1 MSQQIADLTINLGAE
16 TADFSQQMG
25 RVERQLKETS
35 LKAGEAQDHIS
46 KIISELVEKQ
56 AANIKNFSSQQ
67 SQAMKDASS
76 NMITSINEIDG
87 RQEISQQQREAYY
100 LKMAQAEARAEAE
113 SRSYKDTFTEQIQK
127 VAEGK
132 NSLEALNSILDRL
145 SRTYDKAKISTQHF
159 SEVQTQVKSKIRG
172 IQDNQDIRAENFYKQ
187 IDAVTQ
193 LSGSSVALKNIQHSL
208 NQEVKKGTIT
218 QEDYKSLLSAVTSQ
232 SIKLRR
238 EEESLTQ
245 QKTRFI
251 QRLKEQAA
259 KQNLSR
265 EQMLRYEAAQLG
277 VSSSAE
283 IYIRRLSESS
293 KETKEFDKNS
303 KSLTS
308 RLQNVANSFNMGSL
322 LRGGIW
328 GGVTAGLIGVA
339 KLAYD
344 AEREFS
350 QFNKQLILTGNYA
363 NKSAS
368 QLNEMARTLAG
379 GGITRGDMASS
390 ISSVVGTGVF
400 SNNEISRV
408 SKAAAQMN
416 YITGQAVNTTIDQF
430 KRLQDEPLQMSLEL
444 EKSNHHLTAAQ
455 LEQIRTLELQGNKT
469 EAARLA
475 IDAYAQSINDGA
487 NDIVE
492 NLGYLESAWLGIKNA
507 AKEGWDAM
515 LDIGREKTLE
525 DQIREQESLLSNLNN
540 IWITPQY
547 RINEIQEKIASLK
560 EQSAGIALK
569 KSQAQAVKDAE
580 QFEVNKFRVREKLEN
595 RYGDREIGRNKE
607 LAQLEADKWALST
620 EEFKKYETEINRRW
634 KDNIPLQPPKIKS
647 YKVPAGDREE
657 EKASRDLL
665 SLQAQLEVLKEH
677 QSANDVISQQRKDL
691 QKEQAQFAILEEAKL
706 TRQLDNNERSL
717 LANKANI
724 LAQKEKL
731 ALVGDEV
738 ALQERLNKMQDQAEK
753 YIAQQSEKRKAIEE
767 SMGKS
772 AREQQRYLERAQLL
786 AGQKESPYLD
796 NMLAE
801 QQKTYEVEDQKRA
814 DWLAGAQTAWGNY
827 KDTALDV
834 NSQVQNATAMALN
847 GFSTQLTNVL
857 VDGEANFKDFTKSIL
872 KMLTDIF
879 IKMSLVKGI
888 EAMGFGVSAPVAN
901 ADGGVYNSASLSAY
915 SGQIV
920 HKPTM
925 FAFAKGAGLM
935 GEAGPEGIFPLRRGA
950 DGKLGVIAK
959 MSNQG
964 SGVTQIN
971 HITIQNDG
979 SNGQLGPQA
988 LKQVYE
994 IAKRGAQDYVVG
1006 QRRDGGTL

>member
-25 RVERQLKETS
+25 RVERQLQETAE
-35 LKAGEAQDHIS
+35 KAEASQRRMAQ
-46 KIISELVEKQ
+46 LVEQQ
-56 AANIKNFSSQQ
+56 AQSARSSAESTAQ
-67 SQAMKDASS
+67 SLQEL
-76 NMITSINEIDG
+76 NNQ
-87 RQEISQQQREAYY
+87 QEISQQQRADYY
-100 LKMAQAEARAEAE
+100 QRIAQEEARSAIE
-113 SRSYKDTFTEQIQK
+113 SRKQADAFLEQAQS
-127 VAEGK
+127 VGQTRNA
-132 NSLEALNSILDRL
+132 LEQLTDILDK
-145 SRTYDKAKISTQHF
+145 STKAYDKLKITSEQF
-159 SEVQTQVKSKIRG
+159 AEVQNVTKSRIKA
-172 IQDNQDIRAENFYKQ
+172 IQDQQDANTERYFKQ
-187 IDAVTQ
+187 IEAVKG
-193 LSGSSVALKNIQHSL
+193 LSGSESALKAIQAQL
-208 NQEVKKGTIT
+208 NQEVKKGTIH
-218 QEDYKSLLSAVTSQ
+218 QRDYQVLISAITSE
-232 SIKLRR
+232 SMKLRR

-251 QRLKEQAA
+251 QRLKEQVAT
-259 KQNLSR
+259 QNLSR
-265 EQMLRYEAAQLG
+265 EQMLRYQASQLG

-303 KSLTS
+303 KSLS
-308 RLQNVANSFNMGSL
+308 GRLQSIANSFNMGSL
-322 LRGGIW
+322 VRGGIW
-328 GGVTAGLIGVA
+328 GGITAGLTGVA

-379 GGITRGDMASS
+379 GGITRGEMASS

-416 YITGQAVNTTIDQF
+416 YITGQAIDTTIDQF

-455 LEQIRTLELQGNKT
+455 LEQIRTLELQGHKT
-469 EAARLA
+469 EAAKLA
-475 IDAYAQSINDGA
+475 IDAYAQAINDGA
-487 NDIVE
+487 NEIPDK
-492 NLGYLESAWLGIKNA
+492 LGLIESAWVRIKKATNEAKDATLSFGRERTIQDEIREHEEMLVNFQLNPFTVKLHHDRTGQTIEDVKANLNELRGQLYDLQKPEKEAQAIKNNEQNA
-507 AKEGWDAM
+507 VDKF
-515 LDIGREKTLE
+515 R
-525 DQIREQESLLSNLNN
+525 IREEWSSFLSYETKRENKTAQFNAVKYAFTEDEQKE
-540 IWITPQY
+540 IIE
-547 RINEIQEKIASLK
+547 RINFVL
-560 EQSAGIALK
+560 
-569 KSQAQAVKDAE
+569 
-580 QFEVNKFRVREKLEN
+580 R
-595 RYGDREIGRNKE
+595 DRQMPGTGKG
-607 LAQLEADKWALST
+607 KG
-620 EEFKKYETEINRRW
+620 YV
-634 KDNIPLQPPKIKS
+634 
-647 YKVPAGDREE
+647 VPAGDREE

-665 SLQAQLEVLKEH
+665 ALQAQLEILKKH
-677 QSANDVISQQRKDL
+677 QSANDVISQQRKDF
-691 QKEQAQFAILEEAKL
+691 QKEQAQFAILEGAQL
-706 TRQLDNNERSL
+706 TRRLTNAEKSL
-717 LANKANI
+717 LSNKENI

-738 ALQERLNKMQDQAEK
+738 TLQERLNKMQDQADK
-753 YIAQQSEKRKAIEE
+753 YIAQQLEKRKAIEE

-786 AGQKESPYLD
+786 AGQKENPQLN

-801 QQKTYEVEDQKRA
+801 QQKTWEVEDQKRA
-814 DWLAGAQTAWGNY
+814 NWLKGAETAWGNY

-834 NSQVQNATAMALN
+834 NSQVQNATSMALN
-847 GFSTQLTNVL
+847 GFSSQLTNVL
-857 VDGEANFKDFTKSIL
+857 FEGEANFKDFTKSIL
-872 KMLTDIF
+872 KMLTDIL

-888 EAMGFGVSAPVAN
+888 EAMGFGFGAPVAN

-915 SGQIV
+915 SGQVV

-959 MSNQG
+959 MPNQG
-964 SGVTQIN
+964 SGVTQHYHIN
-971 HITIQNDG
+971 IQNDG
-979 SNGQLGPQA
+979 SNGQIGPEA
-988 LKQVYE
+988 LKKVYE
-994 IAKRGAQDYVVG
+994 ISKRGAQDYIMS
-1006 QRRDGGTL
+1006 QRRDGGAM

>member
-16 TADFSQQMG
+16 TADFKEQMG
-25 RVERQLKETS
+25 RVERQLQETAE
-35 LKAGEAQDHIS
+35 KAEASQRRMAQ
-46 KIISELVEKQ
+46 LVEQQ
-56 AANIKNFSSQQ
+56 AQSARSSAESTAQ
-67 SQAMKDASS
+67 SLQEL
-76 NMITSINEIDG
+76 NNQ
-87 RQEISQQQREAYY
+87 QEITQQQRAEYY
-100 LKMAQAEARAEAE
+100 QRIAQEEARSAIE
-113 SRSYKDTFTEQIQK
+113 SRKQADAFLEQAQSVGQTRDALEQLTE
-127 VAEGK
+127 V
-132 NSLEALNSILDRL
+132 LNKS
-145 SRTYDKAKISTQHF
+145 TKAYDKLKITGKQF
-159 SEVQTQVKSKIRG
+159 AEIQNVTKSRIKA
-172 IQDNQDIRAENFYKQ
+172 IQDQQDANTEKYFKQ
-187 IDAVTQ
+187 IEAVKG
-193 LSGSSVALKNIQHSL
+193 LSGGTSALRTIQAQL
-208 NQEVKKGTIT
+208 NQEVKKGTIH
-218 QEDYKSLLSAVTSQ
+218 QQDYRTLISAITSE
-232 SIKLRR
+232 SMKLRR

-251 QRLKEQAA
+251 QRLKEQVAT
-259 KQNLSR
+259 QNLSR
-265 EQMLRYEAAQLG
+265 EQMLRYQASQLG

-303 KSLTS
+303 KSLAG
-308 RLQNVANSFNMGSL
+308 RLQGIVNSFNMGSL
-322 LRGGIW
+322 VRGGIW
-328 GGVTAGLIGVA
+328 GEITAGLTGVA

-379 GGITRGDMASS
+379 GGITRGEMALS

-416 YITGQAVNTTIDQF
+416 YITGQAIDTTIDQF

-444 EKSNHHLTAAQ
+444 EKANHHLTASQ

-469 EAARLA
+469 EAAKLA

-487 NDIVE
+487 NDISDS
-492 NLGYLESAWLGIKNA
+492 LGFLESAWINIQRE
-507 AKEGWDAM
+507 AKKAWDAM
-515 LDIGREKTLE
+515 LDIGRDKGVTEKLT
-525 DQIREQESLLSNLNN
+525 
-540 IWITPQY
+540 TY
-547 RINEIQEKIASLK
+547 K
-560 EQSAGIALK
+560 EQLYQLQLHGMENSYEGRELQKVIKELENKKYEQDLK
-569 KSQAQAVKDAE
+569 NAQAQAVKDSE
-580 QFEVNKFRVREKLEN
+580 QFKVNQIRNQEK
-595 RYGDREIGRNKE
+595 
-607 LAQLEADKWALST
+607 W
-620 EEFKKYETEINRRW
+620 
-634 KDNIPLQPPKIKS
+634 KS
-647 YKVPAGDREE
+647 YFSWETQRLQKLAELEQDKHSLTQKQYEEAKAMINFRLRDRQMPGTGKGKGYVALTGNREE

-665 SLQAQLEVLKEH
+665 ALQAQLEMLKKH
-677 QSANDVISQQRKDL
+677 QNANDVISQQRKDF
-691 QKEQAQFAILEEAKL
+691 QKEQAQFAILEQAQL
-706 TRQLDNNERSL
+706 TRRLTNAEKSL
-717 LANKANI
+717 LSNKENI

-738 ALQERLNKMQDQAEK
+738 ALQERLNKMQDQTDK

-786 AGQKESPYLD
+786 AGQQENPQLN

-801 QQKTYEVEDQKRA
+801 QQKTWEVEDQKRA
-814 DWLAGAQTAWGNY
+814 NWLKGAETAWGNY

-834 NSQVQNATAMALN
+834 NTQVQNATSMVLN
-847 GFSTQLTNVL
+847 GFSSQLTNVL

-872 KMLTDIF
+872 KMLTDIL

-888 EAMGFGVSAPVAN
+888 EAMGFGFGAPVAN
-901 ADGGVYNSASLSAY
+901 ANGGVYNSASLSAY

-959 MSNQG
+959 MPNQG
-964 SGVTQIN
+964 GGVTQHY

-979 SNGQLGPQA
+979 SNGQIGPEA
-988 LKQVYE
+988 LKKVYE
-994 IAKRGAQDYVVG
+994 ISKRGAQDYIMS
-1006 QRRDGGTL
+1006 QRRDGGAM

>member
-16 TADFSQQMG
+16 TADFKEQMG
-25 RVERQLKETS
+25 RVERQLQETAE
-35 LKAGEAQDHIS
+35 KAEASQRRMAQ
-46 KIISELVEKQ
+46 LVEQQ
-56 AANIKNFSSQQ
+56 AQSARSSAKSTAQ
-67 SQAMKDASS
+67 SLQEL
-76 NMITSINEIDG
+76 NNQ
-87 RQEISQQQREAYY
+87 QEITQQQRAEYY
-100 LKMAQAEARAEAE
+100 QRIAQEEARSAIE
-113 SRSYKDTFTEQIQK
+113 SRKQADAFLEQAQSVGQTRDALEQLTE
-127 VAEGK
+127 V
-132 NSLEALNSILDRL
+132 LNKS
-145 SRTYDKAKISTQHF
+145 TKAYDKLKITGEQF
-159 SEVQTQVKSKIRG
+159 AEIQNVTKSRIKA
-172 IQDNQDIRAENFYKQ
+172 IQDQQDANTEKYFKQ
-187 IDAVTQ
+187 IEAVKG
-193 LSGSSVALKNIQHSL
+193 LSGGTSALRALQAQL
-208 NQEVKKGTIT
+208 NQEVKKGTIH
-218 QEDYKSLLSAVTSQ
+218 QQDYRTLISAITSE
-232 SIKLRR
+232 SMKLRR

-251 QRLKEQAA
+251 QRLKEQVAT
-259 KQNLSR
+259 QNLSR
-265 EQMLRYEAAQLG
+265 EQMLRYQASQLG

-303 KSLTS
+303 KSLAG
-308 RLQNVANSFNMGSL
+308 RLQGIANSFNMGSL
-322 LRGGIW
+322 VRGGIW
-328 GGVTAGLIGVA
+328 GGITAGLTGVA

-379 GGITRGDMASS
+379 GGITRGEMALS

-416 YITGQAVNTTIDQF
+416 YITGQAIDTTIDQF

-444 EKSNHHLTAAQ
+444 EKANHHLTASQ

-469 EAARLA
+469 EAAKLA

-487 NDIVE
+487 NDISDS
-492 NLGYLESAWLGIKNA
+492 LGFLESAWINIQRE
-507 AKEGWDAM
+507 AKKAWDAM
-515 LDIGREKTLE
+515 LDIGRDKGVTEKLT
-525 DQIREQESLLSNLNN
+525 
-540 IWITPQY
+540 TY
-547 RINEIQEKIASLK
+547 K
-560 EQSAGIALK
+560 EQLYQLQLHGMENSYEGRELQKVIKELENKKYEQDLK
-569 KSQAQAVKDAE
+569 NAQAQAVKDSE
-580 QFEVNKFRVREKLEN
+580 QFKVNQIRNQEK
-595 RYGDREIGRNKE
+595 
-607 LAQLEADKWALST
+607 W
-620 EEFKKYETEINRRW
+620 
-634 KDNIPLQPPKIKS
+634 KS
-647 YKVPAGDREE
+647 YFSWETQRLQKLAELEQDKHSLTQKQYEEAKAMINFRLRDRQMPGTGKGKGYVVPTGNREE

-665 SLQAQLEVLKEH
+665 ALQAQLEMLKKH
-677 QSANDVISQQRKDL
+677 QSANDVISQQRKDF
-691 QKEQAQFAILEEAKL
+691 QKEQAQFAILEQAQL
-706 TRQLDNNERSL
+706 TRRLTNAEKSL
-717 LANKANI
+717 LSNKENI

-738 ALQERLNKMQDQAEK
+738 ALQERLNKMQDQADK
-753 YIAQQSEKRKAIEE
+753 YIVQQSEKRKAIEE

-786 AGQKESPYLD
+786 AGQKENPQLN

-834 NSQVQNATAMALN
+834 NTQIQNATSMALN
-847 GFSTQLTNVL
+847 GFSSQLTNVL

-888 EAMGFGVSAPVAN
+888 EAMGFGFGAPVAN
-901 ADGGVYNSASLSAY
+901 ANGGVYNSASLSAY

-959 MSNQG
+959 MPNQG
-964 SGVTQIN
+964 GGVTQHYHIN
-971 HITIQNDG
+971 IKNDG
-979 SNGQLGPQA
+979 SNGQIGPEA
-988 LKQVYE
+988 LKKVYE
-994 IAKRGAQDYVVG
+994 ISKRGAQDYIMS
-1006 QRRDGGTL
+1006 QRRDGGAM

>member
-16 TADFSQQMG
+16 TADFKEQMG
-25 RVERQLKETS
+25 RVERQLQETVERAEVSQRQLTQLTEQQAKSARRSAESTAES
-35 LKAGEAQDHIS
+35 LQNLNRQQENVYEQHSERLADLAQ
-46 KIISELVEKQ
+46 K
-56 AANIKNFSSQQ
+56 
-67 SQAMKDASS
+67 
-76 NMITSINEIDG
+76 
-87 RQEISQQQREAYY
+87 
-100 LKMAQAEARAEAE
+100 EARAQQFSVILTNQLLEQANSALTTSNRLEKLIKINSELTKAYHNNKIAIEDYADAHQQLNDRIKAIQNFQEASAKRLKQEINE
-113 SRSYKDTFTEQIQK
+113 SK
-127 VAEGK
+127 K
-132 NSLEALNSILDRL
+132 NAEALEGSH
-145 SRTYDKAKISTQHF
+145 DKLRRELNQGNIS
-159 SEVQTQVKSKIRG
+159 KK
-172 IQDNQDIRAENFYKQ
+172 
-187 IDAVTQ
+187 TQ
-193 LSGSSVALKNIQHSL
+193 LELISLITKYSS
-208 NQEVKKGTIT
+208 
-218 QEDYKSLLSAVTSQ
+218 
-232 SIKLRR
+232 KLRR
-238 EEESLTQ
+238 EEEELAREEKILTN

-251 QRLKEQAA
+251 QKLKEQIAT
-259 KQNLSR
+259 QNLSR
-265 EQMLRYEAAQLG
+265 EQMLRYQASQLG

-303 KSLTS
+303 KSLAG
-308 RLQNVANSFNMGSL
+308 RLQGIANSFNMGSL
-322 LRGGIW
+322 VRGGIW
-328 GGVTAGLIGVA
+328 GGITAGLTGVA

-379 GGITRGDMASS
+379 GGITRGEMALS

-416 YITGQAVNTTIDQF
+416 YITGQAIDTTIDQF

-444 EKSNHHLTAAQ
+444 EKANHHLTASQ

-469 EAARLA
+469 EAAKLA

-487 NDIVE
+487 NDISDS
-492 NLGYLESAWLGIKNA
+492 LGFLESAWINIQRE
-507 AKEGWDAM
+507 AKKAWDAM
-515 LDIGREKTLE
+515 LDIGRDKGVTEKLT
-525 DQIREQESLLSNLNN
+525 
-540 IWITPQY
+540 TY
-547 RINEIQEKIASLK
+547 K
-560 EQSAGIALK
+560 EQLYQLQLHGMENSYEGRELQKVIKELENKKYEQDLK
-569 KSQAQAVKDAE
+569 NAQAQAVKDSE
-580 QFEVNKFRVREKLEN
+580 QFKVNQIRNQEK
-595 RYGDREIGRNKE
+595 
-607 LAQLEADKWALST
+607 W
-620 EEFKKYETEINRRW
+620 
-634 KDNIPLQPPKIKS
+634 KS
-647 YKVPAGDREE
+647 YFSWETQRLQKLAELEQDKHSLTQKQYEEAKAMINFRLRDRQMPGTGKGKGYVVPTGNREE

-665 SLQAQLEVLKEH
+665 ALQAQLEMLKKH
-677 QSANDVISQQRKDL
+677 QSANDVISQQRKDF
-691 QKEQAQFAILEEAKL
+691 QKEQAQFAILEQAQL
-706 TRQLDNNERSL
+706 TRRLTNAEKSL
-717 LANKANI
+717 LSNKENI

-738 ALQERLNKMQDQAEK
+738 ALQERLNKMQDQADK
-753 YIAQQSEKRKAIEE
+753 YIVQQSEKRKAIEE

-786 AGQKESPYLD
+786 AGQKENPQLN

-834 NSQVQNATAMALN
+834 NTQIQNATSMALN
-847 GFSTQLTNVL
+847 GFSSQLTNVL
-857 VDGEANFKDFTKSIL
+857 FEGEANFKDFTKSIL
-872 KMLTDIF
+872 KMLTDIL

-888 EAMGFGVSAPVAN
+888 EAMGFGFGAPIAN
-901 ADGGVYNSASLSAY
+901 ANGGVYNSASLNAY

-959 MSNQG
+959 MPNQG
-964 SGVTQIN
+964 GGVTQHY

-979 SNGQLGPQA
+979 SNGQIGPEA
-988 LKQVYE
+988 LKKVYE
-994 IAKRGAQDYVVG
+994 ISKRGAQDYIMS
-1006 QRRDGGTL
+1006 QRRDGGAM

>member
-25 RVERQLKETS
+25 RVERQLQETAE
-35 LKAGEAQDHIS
+35 KAEASQRRMAQ
-46 KIISELVEKQ
+46 LVEQQ
-56 AANIKNFSSQQ
+56 AQ
-67 SQAMKDASS
+67 SARASTES
-76 NMITSINEIDG
+76 TAQSLQGLNNQ
-87 RQEISQQQREAYY
+87 QEISQQQRADYY
-100 LKMAQAEARAEAE
+100 QRIAQEEARSAVE
-113 SRSYKDTFTEQIQK
+113 SRKQADAFLEQAQS
-127 VAEGK
+127 VGQTRNA
-132 NSLEALNSILDRL
+132 LEQLTDVLNKS
-145 SRTYDKAKISTQHF
+145 TNAYDKLKITGEQF
-159 SEVQTQVKSKIRG
+159 AEIQNVTKSRIRA
-172 IQDNQDIRAENFYKQ
+172 IQDQQDANTERYYKQ
-187 IDAVTQ
+187 IEAVKG
-193 LSGSSVALKNIQHSL
+193 LSGSESALRAIQAQL
-208 NQEVKKGTIT
+208 NQEVKKGTIH
-218 QEDYKSLLSAVTSQ
+218 QRDYQVLISTITSE
-232 SIKLRR
+232 SMKLRR

-251 QRLKEQAA
+251 QRLKEQVAT
-259 KQNLSR
+259 QNLSR
-265 EQMLRYEAAQLG
+265 EQMLRYQASQLG

-283 IYIRRLSESS
+283 IYIRRLSESN

-303 KSLTS
+303 KSLS
-308 RLQNVANSFNMGSL
+308 GRLQGIANSFNMGSL
-322 LRGGIW
+322 VRGGIW
-328 GGVTAGLIGVA
+328 GGITAGLTGVA

-379 GGITRGDMASS
+379 SGITRSEMASS

-416 YITGQAVNTTIDQF
+416 YITGQAIDTTIDQF

-444 EKSNHHLTAAQ
+444 EKANHHLTASQ

-469 EAARLA
+469 EAAKLA

-492 NLGYLESAWLGIKNA
+492 NLGYLESAWVGIRNA

-515 LDIGREKTLE
+515 LDIGREKTLA
-525 DQIREQESLLSNLNN
+525 DQIREQESLLRNLNN
-540 IWITPQY
+540 IGITPQY
-547 RINEIQEKIASLK
+547 RINEIQGNIASLNK
-560 EQSAGIALK
+560 QKADIDLK
-569 KSQAQAVKDAE
+569 KSQDQAVKNNE
-580 QFEVNKFRVREKLEN
+580 QLEVNQIRLQEKWRSFYSWETQRLQKLAELEKEKHALTQKQYEEAKAMINFRLR
-595 RYGDREIGRNKE
+595 DRQMPGTGKG
-607 LAQLEADKWALST
+607 KG
-620 EEFKKYETEINRRW
+620 YV
-634 KDNIPLQPPKIKS
+634 
-647 YKVPAGDREE
+647 VPAGVREE

-665 SLQAQLEVLKEH
+665 ALQAQLKILEDHK
-677 QSANDVISQQRKDL
+677 SANDVISQQRKDF
-691 QKEQAQFAILEEAKL
+691 QKEQAQFAILEEAQL
-706 TRQLDNNERSL
+706 TRRLDNAEKSL
-717 LANKANI
+717 LANKESI
-724 LAQKEKL
+724 LIQKEAL
-731 ALVGDEV
+731 AIEGDKV
-738 ALQERLNKMQDQAEK
+738 ALQERLNKMQDQADK

-786 AGQKESPYLD
+786 AGQKENPQLN

-814 DWLAGAQTAWGNY
+814 DWLAGAKTAWGNY

-834 NSQVQNATAMALN
+834 NSQVQNATSMALN
-847 GFSTQLTNVL
+847 GFSSQLTNVL
-857 VDGEANFKDFTKSIL
+857 FEGEANFKDFTKSIL
-872 KMLTDIF
+872 KMLTDIL

-888 EAMGFGVSAPVAN
+888 EAMGFGFGAPVAPVAN

-959 MSNQG
+959 MPNQG
-964 SGVTQIN
+964 SGVTQHYHIN
-971 HITIQNDG
+971 IQNDG
-979 SNGQLGPQA
+979 SNGQIGPEA
-988 LKQVYE
+988 LKKIYE
-994 IAKRGAQDYVVG
+994 ISKRGAQDYIMS
-1006 QRRDGGTL
+1006 QRRDGGAM

>member
-25 RVERQLKETS
+25 RVERQLQETAE
-35 LKAGEAQDHIS
+35 KAEASQRRMAQ
-46 KIISELVEKQ
+46 LVEQQ
-56 AANIKNFSSQQ
+56 AQSARSSAESTAQ
-67 SQAMKDASS
+67 SLQEL
-76 NMITSINEIDG
+76 NNQ
-87 RQEISQQQREAYY
+87 QEISQQQRADYY
-100 LKMAQAEARAEAE
+100 QRIAQEEARAAIE
-113 SRSYKDTFTEQIQK
+113 SRKQADAFLEQAQSVGQTRNALEQLTE
-127 VAEGK
+127 V
-132 NSLEALNSILDRL
+132 LNKS
-145 SRTYDKAKISTQHF
+145 TKAYDKLKITGEQF
-159 SEVQTQVKSKIRG
+159 AEIQNVTKSRIRA
-172 IQDNQDIRAENFYKQ
+172 IQDQQDANTERYYKQ
-187 IDAVTQ
+187 IEAVKG
-193 LSGSSVALKNIQHSL
+193 LSGSESALRAIQAQL
-208 NQEVKKGTIT
+208 NQEVKKGTIH
-218 QEDYKSLLSAVTSQ
+218 QRDYQVLISAITSE
-232 SIKLRR
+232 SMKLRR

-251 QRLKEQAA
+251 QRLKEQVAT
-259 KQNLSR
+259 QNLSR
-265 EQMLRYEAAQLG
+265 EQMLRYQASQLG

-283 IYIRRLSESS
+283 IYIRRLSESN

-303 KSLTS
+303 KSLS
-308 RLQNVANSFNMGSL
+308 GRLQGIANSFNMGSL
-322 LRGGIW
+322 VRGGIW
-328 GGVTAGLIGVA
+328 GGITAGLTGVA

-379 GGITRGDMASS
+379 GGITRGEMASS

-416 YITGQAVNTTIDQF
+416 YITGQAIDTTIDQF

-444 EKSNHHLTAAQ
+444 EKANHHLTASQ

-487 NDIVE
+487 NDISSS
-492 NLGYLESAWLGIKNA
+492 LGILESAWVRIQNE
-507 AKEGWDAM
+507 AKKGWDAM
-515 LDIGREKTLE
+515 LNIGRERTLKDE
-525 DQIREQESLLSNLNN
+525 IREHEEMLVSFQLNPFTEKLHYDRTGQTIDDVKANLSKLRDQLYDLEKPEKESQAIKNNEQLEVNQIRL
-540 IWITPQY
+540 
-547 RINEIQEKIASLK
+547 QEKWRSFYSWETQRLQKLAELEK
-560 EQSAGIALK
+560 EKHALT
-569 KSQAQAVKDAE
+569 QE
-580 QFEVNKFRVREKLEN
+580 QYEEAKAMINFRLR
-595 RYGDREIGRNKE
+595 DRQMPGTGKG
-607 LAQLEADKWALST
+607 KG
-620 EEFKKYETEINRRW
+620 YV
-634 KDNIPLQPPKIKS
+634 
-647 YKVPAGDREE
+647 VPAGDREE

-665 SLQAQLEVLKEH
+665 SLQAQLEILKKH

-691 QKEQAQFAILEEAKL
+691 QKEQAQFAILEQAQL
-706 TRQLDNNERSL
+706 TRRLTNAEESL
-717 LANKANI
+717 LSNKENI

-738 ALQERLNKMQDQAEK
+738 ALQERLNKMQDQADK

-786 AGQKESPYLD
+786 AGQKENPQLN

-801 QQKTYEVEDQKRA
+801 QQKTYEAEDQKRA

-834 NSQVQNATAMALN
+834 NSQVQNATSMALN
-847 GFSTQLTNVL
+847 GFSSQLTNVL
-857 VDGEANFKDFTKSIL
+857 FEGEANFKDFTKSIL
-872 KMLTDIF
+872 KMLTDIL

-888 EAMGFGVSAPVAN
+888 EAMGFGFGAPVAN
-901 ADGGVYNSASLSAY
+901 ADGGVYNSTSLSAY

-959 MSNQG
+959 MPNQG
-964 SGVTQIN
+964 GGVTQN
-971 HITIQNDG
+971 YHITIQNDG
-979 SNGQLGPQA
+979 SNGQIGPEA
-988 LKQVYE
+988 LKKVYE
-994 IAKRGAQDYVVG
+994 ISKRGAQDYIMS
-1006 QRRDGGTL
+1006 QRRDGGAM

>member
-16 TADFSQQMG
+16 TADFKEQMG
-25 RVERQLKETS
+25 RVERQLQETAE
-35 LKAGEAQDHIS
+35 KAEASQRRMAQ
-46 KIISELVEKQ
+46 LVEQQ
-56 AANIKNFSSQQ
+56 AQTARSSAESTAQ
-67 SQAMKDASS
+67 SLQEL
-76 NMITSINEIDG
+76 NNQ
-87 RQEISQQQREAYY
+87 QEISQQQRADYY
-100 LKMAQAEARAEAE
+100 QRIAQEEARAAIE
-113 SRSYKDTFTEQIQK
+113 SRKQADAFLEQAQSVGHTRDALEQLTEVLNKSTKAYNKLKITGEQFAEIQNVTK
-127 VAEGK
+127 
-132 NSLEALNSILDRL
+132 
-145 SRTYDKAKISTQHF
+145 SRIKA
-159 SEVQTQVKSKIRG
+159 
-172 IQDNQDIRAENFYKQ
+172 IQDQQDANTEKYFKQ
-187 IDAVTQ
+187 IEAVKG
-193 LSGSSVALKNIQHSL
+193 LSGGTSALRTIQAQL
-208 NQEVKKGTIT
+208 NQEVKKGTIH
-218 QEDYKSLLSAVTSQ
+218 QQDYRTLISAITSE
-232 SIKLRR
+232 SMKLRR

-251 QRLKEQAA
+251 QRLKEQVAT
-259 KQNLSR
+259 KNLSR
-265 EQMLRYEAAQLG
+265 EQMLRYQASQLG

-303 KSLTS
+303 KSLAG
-308 RLQNVANSFNMGSL
+308 RLRGIANSFNMGSL
-322 LRGGIW
+322 VRGGIW
-328 GGVTAGLIGVA
+328 GGITAGLTGVA

-379 GGITRGDMASS
+379 GGITRGEMALS

-416 YITGQAVNTTIDQF
+416 YITGQAIDITIDQF

-444 EKSNHHLTAAQ
+444 EKANHHLTASQ

-469 EAARLA
+469 EAAKLA

-487 NDIVE
+487 NDISDS
-492 NLGYLESAWLGIKNA
+492 LGFLESAWINIQRE
-507 AKEGWDAM
+507 AKKAWDAM
-515 LDIGREKTLE
+515 LDIGRDKGVTEKLT
-525 DQIREQESLLSNLNN
+525 
-540 IWITPQY
+540 TY
-547 RINEIQEKIASLK
+547 K
-560 EQSAGIALK
+560 EQLYQLQLHGMENSYEGRELQKVIKELENKKYEQDLK
-569 KSQAQAVKDAE
+569 NAQAQAVKDSE
-580 QFEVNKFRVREKLEN
+580 QFKVNQIRNQEK
-595 RYGDREIGRNKE
+595 
-607 LAQLEADKWALST
+607 W
-620 EEFKKYETEINRRW
+620 
-634 KDNIPLQPPKIKS
+634 KS
-647 YKVPAGDREE
+647 YFSWETQRLQKLAELEQDKHSLTQKQYEEAKAMINFRLRDRQMPGTGKGKGYVVPTGNREE

-665 SLQAQLEVLKEH
+665 ALQAQLEMLKKH
-677 QSANDVISQQRKDL
+677 QSANDVISQQRKNF
-691 QKEQAQFAILEEAKL
+691 QKEQAQFAILEQAQL
-706 TRQLDNNERSL
+706 TRRLTNAEKSL
-717 LANKANI
+717 LSNKEHI

-738 ALQERLNKMQDQAEK
+738 ALQERLNKMQDQADK

-767 SMGKS
+767 SKGKS

-786 AGQKESPYLD
+786 ARQKENPQLN

-801 QQKTYEVEDQKRA
+801 QQKTWEVEDQKRA

-834 NSQVQNATAMALN
+834 NTQIQNATSMALN
-847 GFSTQLTNVL
+847 GFSSQLTNVL
-857 VDGEANFKDFTKSIL
+857 FEGEANFKDFTKSIL
-872 KMLTDIF
+872 KMLTDIL

-888 EAMGFGVSAPVAN
+888 EAMGFGFGAPVAN
-901 ADGGVYNSASLSAY
+901 ANGGVYNSASLSAY

-959 MSNQG
+959 MPNQG
-964 SGVTQIN
+964 GGVTQHY

-979 SNGQLGPQA
+979 SNGQIGPEA
-988 LKQVYE
+988 LKKVYE
-994 IAKRGAQDYVVG
+994 ISKRGAQDYIMS
-1006 QRRDGGTL
+1006 QRRDGGAM

>member
-16 TADFSQQMG
+16 TADFKEQMG
-25 RVERQLKETS
+25 RVERQLQETVERAEVSQRQLTQLTEQQAKSARRSAESTAES
-35 LKAGEAQDHIS
+35 LQNLNRQQENVYEQHSERLADLAQ
-46 KIISELVEKQ
+46 K
-56 AANIKNFSSQQ
+56 
-67 SQAMKDASS
+67 
-76 NMITSINEIDG
+76 
-87 RQEISQQQREAYY
+87 
-100 LKMAQAEARAEAE
+100 EARAQQFSVILTNQLLEQANSALTTSNRLEKLIKINSELTKAYHNNKIAIEDYADAHQQLNDRIKAIQNFQEASAKRLKQEINE
-113 SRSYKDTFTEQIQK
+113 SK
-127 VAEGK
+127 K
-132 NSLEALNSILDRL
+132 NAEALEGSH
-145 SRTYDKAKISTQHF
+145 DKLRRELNQGNIS
-159 SEVQTQVKSKIRG
+159 KK
-172 IQDNQDIRAENFYKQ
+172 
-187 IDAVTQ
+187 TQ
-193 LSGSSVALKNIQHSL
+193 LELISLITKYSS
-208 NQEVKKGTIT
+208 
-218 QEDYKSLLSAVTSQ
+218 
-232 SIKLRR
+232 KLRR
-238 EEESLTQ
+238 EEEELAREEKILTN

-251 QRLKEQAA
+251 QKLKEQIAT
-259 KQNLSR
+259 QNLSR
-265 EQMLRYEAAQLG
+265 EQMLRYQASQLG

-303 KSLTS
+303 KSLAG
-308 RLQNVANSFNMGSL
+308 RLQGIANSFNMGSL
-322 LRGGIW
+322 VRGGIW
-328 GGVTAGLIGVA
+328 GGITAGLTGVA

-379 GGITRGDMASS
+379 GGITRGEMALS

-416 YITGQAVNTTIDQF
+416 YITGQAIDTTIDQF

-444 EKSNHHLTAAQ
+444 EKANHHLTASQ

-469 EAARLA
+469 EAAKLA
-475 IDAYAQSINDGA
+475 IDAYAQAINDGA
-487 NDIVE
+487 NDISDS
-492 NLGYLESAWLGIKNA
+492 LGFLESAWINIQRE
-507 AKEGWDAM
+507 AKKAWDAM
-515 LDIGREKTLE
+515 LDIGRDKGVTEKLT
-525 DQIREQESLLSNLNN
+525 
-540 IWITPQY
+540 TY
-547 RINEIQEKIASLK
+547 K
-560 EQSAGIALK
+560 EQLYQLQLHGMENSYEGRELQKVIKELENKKYEQDLK
-569 KSQAQAVKDAE
+569 NAQAQAVKDSE
-580 QFEVNKFRVREKLEN
+580 QFKVNQIRNQEK
-595 RYGDREIGRNKE
+595 
-607 LAQLEADKWALST
+607 W
-620 EEFKKYETEINRRW
+620 
-634 KDNIPLQPPKIKS
+634 KS
-647 YKVPAGDREE
+647 YFSWETQRLQKLAELEQDKHSLTQKQYEEAKAMINFRLRDRQMPGTGKGKGYVVPTGNREE

-665 SLQAQLEVLKEH
+665 ALQAQLEMLKKH
-677 QSANDVISQQRKDL
+677 QSANDVISQQRKDF
-691 QKEQAQFAILEEAKL
+691 QKEQAQFAILEQAQL
-706 TRQLDNNERSL
+706 TRRLTNAEKSL
-717 LANKANI
+717 LSNKENI

-738 ALQERLNKMQDQAEK
+738 ALQERLNKMQDQADK
-753 YIAQQSEKRKAIEE
+753 FIVQQSEKRKAIEE

-786 AGQKESPYLD
+786 AGQKENPQLN

-834 NSQVQNATAMALN
+834 NTQIQNATSMALN
-847 GFSTQLTNVL
+847 GFSSQLTNVL
-857 VDGEANFKDFTKSIL
+857 FEGEANFKDFTKSIL
-872 KMLTDIF
+872 KMLTDIL

-888 EAMGFGVSAPVAN
+888 EAMGFGFGAPVAN
-901 ADGGVYNSASLSAY
+901 ANGGVYNSASLSAY

-959 MSNQG
+959 IPNQG
-964 SGVTQIN
+964 GGVTQHY

-979 SNGQLGPQA
+979 NNGQIGPEA
-988 LKQVYE
+988 LKKVYE
-994 IAKRGAQDYVVG
+994 ISKRGAQDYIMS
-1006 QRRDGGTL
+1006 QRRDGGAM

>member
-16 TADFSQQMG
+16 TADFKEQMG
-25 RVERQLKETS
+25 RVERQLQETAE
-35 LKAGEAQDHIS
+35 KAEASQRRMAQ
-46 KIISELVEKQ
+46 LVEQQ
-56 AANIKNFSSQQ
+56 AQSARSSAESTAQ
-67 SQAMKDASS
+67 SLQEL
-76 NMITSINEIDG
+76 NNQ
-87 RQEISQQQREAYY
+87 QEITQQQRAEYY
-100 LKMAQAEARAEAE
+100 QRIAQEEARSAIE
-113 SRSYKDTFTEQIQK
+113 SRKQADAFLEQAQSVGQTRDALEQLTE
-127 VAEGK
+127 V
-132 NSLEALNSILDRL
+132 LNKS
-145 SRTYDKAKISTQHF
+145 TKAYDKLKITGEQF
-159 SEVQTQVKSKIRG
+159 AEIQNVTKSRIKA
-172 IQDNQDIRAENFYKQ
+172 IQDQQDANTEKYFKQ
-187 IDAVTQ
+187 IEAVKG
-193 LSGSSVALKNIQHSL
+193 LSGGTSALRALQAQL
-208 NQEVKKGTIT
+208 NQEVKKGTIH
-218 QEDYKSLLSAVTSQ
+218 QQDYRTLISAITSE
-232 SIKLRR
+232 SMKLRR

-251 QRLKEQAA
+251 QRLKEQVAT
-259 KQNLSR
+259 QNLSR
-265 EQMLRYEAAQLG
+265 EQMLRYQASQLG

-303 KSLTS
+303 KSLAG
-308 RLQNVANSFNMGSL
+308 RLRGIANSFNMGSL
-322 LRGGIW
+322 VRGGIW
-328 GGVTAGLIGVA
+328 GGITAGLTGVA

-379 GGITRGDMASS
+379 GGITRGEMALS

-416 YITGQAVNTTIDQF
+416 YITGQAIDTTIDQF

-444 EKSNHHLTAAQ
+444 EKANHHLTASQ

-469 EAARLA
+469 EAAKLA

-487 NDIVE
+487 NDISDS
-492 NLGYLESAWLGIKNA
+492 LGFLESAWINIQRE
-507 AKEGWDAM
+507 AKKAWDVM
-515 LDIGREKTLE
+515 LDIGRDKGVTEKLTTYKEQLYQLQLHGME
-525 DQIREQESLLSNLNN
+525 NSYEGRELQKV
-540 IWITPQY
+540 
-547 RINEIQEKIASLK
+547 INELENKKYEQDLK
-560 EQSAGIALK
+560 NA
-569 KSQAQAVKDAE
+569 QAQAVKDSE
-580 QFEVNKFRVREKLEN
+580 QFKVNQIRNQEK
-595 RYGDREIGRNKE
+595 
-607 LAQLEADKWALST
+607 W
-620 EEFKKYETEINRRW
+620 
-634 KDNIPLQPPKIKS
+634 KS
-647 YKVPAGDREE
+647 YFSWETQRLQKLAELEQDKHSLTQKQYEEAKAMINFRLRDRQMPGTGKGKGYVVPTGNQEE

-665 SLQAQLEVLKEH
+665 ALQAQLEMLKKH
-677 QSANDVISQQRKDL
+677 QSANDVISQQRKNF
-691 QKEQAQFAILEEAKL
+691 QKEQAQFAILEEAQL
-706 TRQLDNNERSL
+706 TRRLTNAEKSL
-717 LANKANI
+717 LSNKEHI

-738 ALQERLNKMQDQAEK
+738 ALQERLNKMQDQVDK
-753 YIAQQSEKRKAIEE
+753 YIVQQSEKRKAIEE

-786 AGQKESPYLD
+786 AGQKENPQLN

-801 QQKTYEVEDQKRA
+801 QQKTWEVEDQKRA
-814 DWLAGAQTAWGNY
+814 NWLKGAETAWGNY

-834 NSQVQNATAMALN
+834 NTQIQNATSMALN
-847 GFSTQLTNVL
+847 GFSSQLTNVL

-888 EAMGFGVSAPVAN
+888 EAMGFGFGAPVAN
-901 ADGGVYNSASLSAY
+901 ANGGVYNSTSLSAY

-959 MSNQG
+959 MPNQG
-964 SGVTQIN
+964 GGVTQHY

-979 SNGQLGPQA
+979 SNGQIGPEA
-988 LKQVYE
+988 LKKVYE
-994 IAKRGAQDYVVG
+994 ISKRGAQDYIMS
-1006 QRRDGGTL
+1006 QRRDGGAM

>member
-16 TADFSQQMG
+16 TADFKEQMG
-25 RVERQLKETS
+25 RVERQLQETVERAEVSQRQLTQLTEQQAKSARRSAESTAES
-35 LKAGEAQDHIS
+35 LQNLNRQQENVYEQHSERLADLAQ
-46 KIISELVEKQ
+46 K
-56 AANIKNFSSQQ
+56 
-67 SQAMKDASS
+67 
-76 NMITSINEIDG
+76 
-87 RQEISQQQREAYY
+87 
-100 LKMAQAEARAEAE
+100 EARAQQFSVILTNQLLEQANSALTTSNRLEKLIKINSELTKAYHNNKIAIEDYADAHQQLNDRIKAIQNFQEASAKRLKQEINE
-113 SRSYKDTFTEQIQK
+113 SK
-127 VAEGK
+127 K
-132 NSLEALNSILDRL
+132 NAEALEGSH
-145 SRTYDKAKISTQHF
+145 DKLRRELNQGNIS
-159 SEVQTQVKSKIRG
+159 KK
-172 IQDNQDIRAENFYKQ
+172 
-187 IDAVTQ
+187 TQ
-193 LSGSSVALKNIQHSL
+193 LELISLITKYSS
-208 NQEVKKGTIT
+208 
-218 QEDYKSLLSAVTSQ
+218 
-232 SIKLRR
+232 KLRR
-238 EEESLTQ
+238 EEEELAREEKILTN

-251 QRLKEQAA
+251 QKLKEQIAT
-259 KQNLSR
+259 QNLSR
-265 EQMLRYEAAQLG
+265 EQMLRYQASQLG

-303 KSLTS
+303 KLLAG
-308 RLQNVANSFNMGSL
+308 RLQGIANSFNMGSL
-322 LRGGIW
+322 VRGGIW
-328 GGVTAGLIGVA
+328 GGITAGLTGVA

-379 GGITRGDMASS
+379 GGITRGEMALS

-416 YITGQAVNTTIDQF
+416 YITGQAIDTTIDQF

-444 EKSNHHLTAAQ
+444 EKANHHLTASQ

-469 EAARLA
+469 EAAKLA

-487 NDIVE
+487 NDISDS
-492 NLGYLESAWLGIKNA
+492 LGFLESAWINIQRE
-507 AKEGWDAM
+507 AKKAWDAM
-515 LDIGREKTLE
+515 LDIGRDKGVTEKLT
-525 DQIREQESLLSNLNN
+525 
-540 IWITPQY
+540 TY
-547 RINEIQEKIASLK
+547 K
-560 EQSAGIALK
+560 EQLYQLQLHGMENSYEGRELQKVIKELENKKYEQDLK
-569 KSQAQAVKDAE
+569 NAQAQAVKDSE
-580 QFEVNKFRVREKLEN
+580 QFKVNQIRNQEK
-595 RYGDREIGRNKE
+595 
-607 LAQLEADKWALST
+607 W
-620 EEFKKYETEINRRW
+620 
-634 KDNIPLQPPKIKS
+634 KS
-647 YKVPAGDREE
+647 YFSWETQRLQKLAELEQDKHSLTQKQYEEAKAMINFRLRDRQMPGTGKGKGYVVPTGNREE

-665 SLQAQLEVLKEH
+665 ALQAQLEMLKKH
-677 QSANDVISQQRKDL
+677 QSANDVISQQRKDF
-691 QKEQAQFAILEEAKL
+691 QKEQAQFAILEQAQL
-706 TRQLDNNERSL
+706 TRRLTNAEKSL
-717 LANKANI
+717 LSNKENI

-738 ALQERLNKMQDQAEK
+738 ALQERLNKMQDQADK
-753 YIAQQSEKRKAIEE
+753 YIVQQSEKRKAIEE

-786 AGQKESPYLD
+786 AGQKENPQLN

-834 NSQVQNATAMALN
+834 NTQIQNATSMALN
-847 GFSTQLTNVL
+847 GFSSQLTNVL
-857 VDGEANFKDFTKSIL
+857 FEGEANFKDFTKSIL
-872 KMLTDIF
+872 KMLTDIL

-888 EAMGFGVSAPVAN
+888 EAMGFGFGAPIAN
-901 ADGGVYNSASLSAY
+901 ANGGVYNSASLNAY

-959 MSNQG
+959 MPNQG
-964 SGVTQIN
+964 GGVTQHY

-979 SNGQLGPQA
+979 SNGQIGPEA
-988 LKQVYE
+988 LKKVYE
-994 IAKRGAQDYVVG
+994 ISKRGAQDYIMS
-1006 QRRDGGTL
+1006 QRRDGGAM

>member
-16 TADFSQQMG
+16 TADFKEQMG
-25 RVERQLKETS
+25 RVERQLQETAE
-35 LKAGEAQDHIS
+35 KAEASQRRMAQ
-46 KIISELVEKQ
+46 LVEQQ
-56 AANIKNFSSQQ
+56 AQSARSSAESTAQ
-67 SQAMKDASS
+67 SLQEL
-76 NMITSINEIDG
+76 NHQ
-87 RQEISQQQREAYY
+87 QEISQQQRADYY
-100 LKMAQAEARAEAE
+100 QRIAQEEARAAIE
-113 SRSYKDTFTEQIQK
+113 SRKQADAFLEQAQNVGQTRNALEQLTE
-127 VAEGK
+127 V
-132 NSLEALNSILDRL
+132 LNKS
-145 SRTYDKAKISTQHF
+145 TKAYDKLKIT
-159 SEVQTQVKSKIRG
+159 SEQFAEIQNVTKSRIRA
-172 IQDNQDIRAENFYKQ
+172 IQDQQDANTERYYKQ
-187 IDAVTQ
+187 IEAVKG
-193 LSGSSVALKNIQHSL
+193 LSGSESALRAIQAQL
-208 NQEVKKGTIT
+208 NQEVKKGTIH
-218 QEDYKSLLSAVTSQ
+218 QRDYQVLISAITSE
-232 SIKLRR
+232 SMKLRR

-251 QRLKEQAA
+251 QRLKEQVAT
-259 KQNLSR
+259 QNLSR
-265 EQMLRYEAAQLG
+265 EQMLRYQASQLG

-303 KSLTS
+303 KSLS
-308 RLQNVANSFNMGSL
+308 GRLQGIANSFNMGSL
-322 LRGGIW
+322 VRGGIW
-328 GGVTAGLIGVA
+328 GGITAGLTGVA

-379 GGITRGDMASS
+379 GGITRGEMASS

-416 YITGQAVNTTIDQF
+416 YITGQAIDTTIDQF

-444 EKSNHHLTAAQ
+444 EKANHHLTASQ

-487 NDIVE
+487 NDISSS
-492 NLGYLESAWLGIKNA
+492 LGILESAWVRIQNE
-507 AKEGWDAM
+507 AKKGWDAM
-515 LDIGREKTLE
+515 LNIGRERTLKDE
-525 DQIREQESLLSNLNN
+525 IREHEEMLVSFQLNPFTEKLHYDRTGQTIDDVKANLSKLRDQLYDLEKPEKESQAIKNNEQLEVNQIRL
-540 IWITPQY
+540 
-547 RINEIQEKIASLK
+547 QEKWRSFYSWETQRLQKLAELEK
-560 EQSAGIALK
+560 EKHALT
-569 KSQAQAVKDAE
+569 QE
-580 QFEVNKFRVREKLEN
+580 QYEEAKAMINFRLR
-595 RYGDREIGRNKE
+595 DRQMPGTGKG
-607 LAQLEADKWALST
+607 KG
-620 EEFKKYETEINRRW
+620 YV
-634 KDNIPLQPPKIKS
+634 
-647 YKVPAGDREE
+647 VPAGDREE

-665 SLQAQLEVLKEH
+665 SLQAQLEILKKH

-691 QKEQAQFAILEEAKL
+691 QKEQAQFAILEQAQL
-706 TRQLDNNERSL
+706 TRRLTNAEESL
-717 LANKANI
+717 LSNKENI

-738 ALQERLNKMQDQAEK
+738 ALQERLNKMQDQADK

-786 AGQKESPYLD
+786 AGQKENPQLN

-801 QQKTYEVEDQKRA
+801 QQKTYEAEDQKRA

-834 NSQVQNATAMALN
+834 NSQVQNATSMALN
-847 GFSTQLTNVL
+847 GFSSQLTNVL
-857 VDGEANFKDFTKSIL
+857 FEGEANFKDFTKSIL
-872 KMLTDIF
+872 KMLTDIL

-888 EAMGFGVSAPVAN
+888 EAMGFGFGAPVSN
-901 ADGGVYNSASLSAY
+901 ADGGVYNSTSLSAY

-959 MSNQG
+959 MPNQG
-964 SGVTQIN
+964 GGVTQN
-971 HITIQNDG
+971 YHITIQNDG
-979 SNGQLGPQA
+979 SNGQIGPEA
-988 LKQVYE
+988 LKKVYE
-994 IAKRGAQDYVVG
+994 ISKRGAQDYIMS
-1006 QRRDGGTL
+1006 QRRDGGAM

>member
-16 TADFSQQMG
+16 TADFKEQMG
-25 RVERQLKETS
+25 RVERQLQETAE
-35 LKAGEAQDHIS
+35 KAEASQRRMAQ
-46 KIISELVEKQ
+46 LVEQQ
-56 AANIKNFSSQQ
+56 AQSARSSAESTAQ
-67 SQAMKDASS
+67 SLQEL
-76 NMITSINEIDG
+76 NNQ
-87 RQEISQQQREAYY
+87 QEITQQQRAEYY
-100 LKMAQAEARAEAE
+100 QRIAQEEARSAIE
-113 SRSYKDTFTEQIQK
+113 SRKQADAFLEQAQSVGQTRDALEQLTE
-127 VAEGK
+127 V
-132 NSLEALNSILDRL
+132 LNKS
-145 SRTYDKAKISTQHF
+145 TKAYDKLKITGEQF
-159 SEVQTQVKSKIRG
+159 AEIQNVTKSRIKA
-172 IQDNQDIRAENFYKQ
+172 IQDQQDANTEKYFKQ
-187 IDAVTQ
+187 IEAVKGR
-193 LSGSSVALKNIQHSL
+193 SGGTSALRALQAQL
-208 NQEVKKGTIT
+208 NQEVKKGTIH
-218 QEDYKSLLSAVTSQ
+218 QQDYRTLISAITSE
-232 SIKLRR
+232 SMKLRR

-251 QRLKEQAA
+251 QRLKEQVAT
-259 KQNLSR
+259 QNLSR
-265 EQMLRYEAAQLG
+265 EQMLRYQASQLG

-303 KSLTS
+303 KSLAG
-308 RLQNVANSFNMGSL
+308 RLRGIANSFNMGSL
-322 LRGGIW
+322 VRGGIW
-328 GGVTAGLIGVA
+328 GGITAGLTGVA

-350 QFNKQLILTGNYA
+350 QFNKQLILTGNYS

-379 GGITRGDMASS
+379 GGITRGEMALS

-416 YITGQAVNTTIDQF
+416 YITGQAIDTTIDQF

-444 EKSNHHLTAAQ
+444 EKANHHLTASQ

-469 EAARLA
+469 EAAKLA

-487 NDIVE
+487 NDISDS
-492 NLGYLESAWLGIKNA
+492 LGFLESAWINIQRE
-507 AKEGWDAM
+507 AKKAWDVM
-515 LDIGREKTLE
+515 LDIGRDKGVTEKLTTYKEQLYQLQLHGME
-525 DQIREQESLLSNLNN
+525 NSYEGRELQKV
-540 IWITPQY
+540 
-547 RINEIQEKIASLK
+547 INELENKKYEQDLK
-560 EQSAGIALK
+560 NA
-569 KSQAQAVKDAE
+569 QAQAVKDSE
-580 QFEVNKFRVREKLEN
+580 QFKVNQIRNQEK
-595 RYGDREIGRNKE
+595 
-607 LAQLEADKWALST
+607 W
-620 EEFKKYETEINRRW
+620 
-634 KDNIPLQPPKIKS
+634 KS
-647 YKVPAGDREE
+647 YFSWETQRLQKLAELEQDKHSLTQKQYEEAKAMINFRLRDRQMPGTGKGKGYVVPTGNQEE

-665 SLQAQLEVLKEH
+665 ALQAQLEMLKKH
-677 QSANDVISQQRKDL
+677 QSANDVISQQRKNF
-691 QKEQAQFAILEEAKL
+691 QKEQAQFAILEEAQL
-706 TRQLDNNERSL
+706 TRRLTNAEKSL
-717 LANKANI
+717 LSNKEHI

-738 ALQERLNKMQDQAEK
+738 ALQERLNKMQDQVDK
-753 YIAQQSEKRKAIEE
+753 YIVQQSEKRKAIEE

-786 AGQKESPYLD
+786 AGQKENPQLN

-801 QQKTYEVEDQKRA
+801 QQKTWEVEDQKRA
-814 DWLAGAQTAWGNY
+814 NWLKGAETAWGNY

-834 NSQVQNATAMALN
+834 NTQIQNATSMALN
-847 GFSTQLTNVL
+847 GFSSQLTNVL

-888 EAMGFGVSAPVAN
+888 EAMGFGFGAPVAN
-901 ADGGVYNSASLSAY
+901 ANGGVYNSTSLSAY

-959 MSNQG
+959 MPNQG
-964 SGVTQIN
+964 GGVTQHY

-979 SNGQLGPQA
+979 SNGQIGPEA
-988 LKQVYE
+988 LKKVYE
-994 IAKRGAQDYVVG
+994 ISKRGAQDYIMS
-1006 QRRDGGTL
+1006 QRRDGGAM

>member
-25 RVERQLKETS
+25 RVERQLQETAE
-35 LKAGEAQDHIS
+35 KAEASQRRMAQ
-46 KIISELVEKQ
+46 LVEQQ
-56 AANIKNFSSQQ
+56 AQSARSSAESTAQ
-67 SQAMKDASS
+67 SLQEL
-76 NMITSINEIDG
+76 NNQ
-87 RQEISQQQREAYY
+87 QEISQQQRADYY
-100 LKMAQAEARAEAE
+100 QRIAQEEARSAIE
-113 SRSYKDTFTEQIQK
+113 SRKQADAFLEQAQS
-127 VAEGK
+127 VGQTRNA
-132 NSLEALNSILDRL
+132 LEQLTDILDK
-145 SRTYDKAKISTQHF
+145 STKAYDKLKITGEQF
-159 SEVQTQVKSKIRG
+159 AEVQNVTKSRIKA
-172 IQDNQDIRAENFYKQ
+172 IQDQQDANTERYFKQ
-187 IDAVTQ
+187 IEAVKG
-193 LSGSSVALKNIQHSL
+193 LSGSESALKAIQAQL
-208 NQEVKKGTIT
+208 NQEVKKGTIH
-218 QEDYKSLLSAVTSQ
+218 QRDYQVLISAITSE
-232 SIKLRR
+232 SMKLRR

-251 QRLKEQAA
+251 QRLKEQVAT
-259 KQNLSR
+259 QNLSR
-265 EQMLRYEAAQLG
+265 EQMLRYQASQLG

-303 KSLTS
+303 KSLS
-308 RLQNVANSFNMGSL
+308 GRLQGIANSFNMGSL
-322 LRGGIW
+322 VRGGIW
-328 GGVTAGLIGVA
+328 GGITAGLTGVA

-379 GGITRGDMASS
+379 GGITRGEMATS

-416 YITGQAVNTTIDQF
+416 YITGQAIDTTIDQF

-444 EKSNHHLTAAQ
+444 EKANHHLTASQ

-492 NLGYLESAWLGIKNA
+492 NLGYLESAWVSIQRE
-507 AKEGWDAM
+507 AKKAWDAM

-525 DQIREQESLLSNLNN
+525 EQIREQENLLRNLNN
-540 IWITPQY
+540 VGIAPQY
-547 RINEIQEKIASLK
+547 RIDEIQENISYLNEQKFQQDLK
-560 EQSAGIALK
+560 SAQEQ
-569 KSQAQAVKDAE
+569 AE
-580 QFEVNKFRVREKLEN
+580 KVANQLEVNKLRIKDRLFNKNASWESKKN
-595 RYGDREIGRNKE
+595 RDLAE
-607 LAQLEADKWALST
+607 LMANKWALT
-620 EEFKKYETEINRRW
+620 EEEYKEYEKMINYRHRDRR
-634 KDNIPLQPPKIKS
+634 IPGSGRSKS
-647 YKVPAGDREE
+647 YTVPAGDKEE

-665 SLQAQLEVLKEH
+665 ALQAQLEILKKH
-677 QSANDVISQQRKDL
+677 QSANDVISQQRKEL
-691 QKEQAQFAILEEAKL
+691 QKEQAQFAILEEAQL
-706 TRQLDNNERSL
+706 TRQLTNAEKSL
-717 LANKANI
+717 LSNKENI

-738 ALQERLNKMQDQAEK
+738 ALQERLNKMQDQADK

-786 AGQKESPYLD
+786 AGQKENPQLN

-834 NSQVQNATAMALN
+834 NSQVQNATSMALN
-847 GFSTQLTNVL
+847 GFSSQLTNVL
-857 VDGEANFKDFTKSIL
+857 FEGEANFKDFTKSIL
-872 KMLTDIF
+872 KMLTDIL

-888 EAMGFGVSAPVAN
+888 EAMGFGFGAPVAN

-959 MSNQG
+959 MPNQG
-964 SGVTQIN
+964 SGVTQHYHIN
-971 HITIQNDG
+971 IQNDG
-979 SNGQLGPQA
+979 SNGQIGPEA
-988 LKQVYE
+988 LKKVYE
-994 IAKRGAQDYVVG
+994 ISKRGAQDYIMS
-1006 QRRDGGTL
+1006 QRRDGGAM

>member
-16 TADFSQQMG
+16 TADFKEQMG
-25 RVERQLKETS
+25 RVERQLQETAE
-35 LKAGEAQDHIS
+35 KAEASQRRMAQ
-46 KIISELVEKQ
+46 LVEQQ
-56 AANIKNFSSQQ
+56 AQSARSSAERTAQ
-67 SQAMKDASS
+67 SLQEL
-76 NMITSINEIDG
+76 NNQ
-87 RQEISQQQREAYY
+87 QEITQQQRAEYY
-100 LKMAQAEARAEAE
+100 QRIAQEEARSAIE
-113 SRSYKDTFTEQIQK
+113 SRKQADAFLEQAQSVGQTRDALEQLTE
-127 VAEGK
+127 V
-132 NSLEALNSILDRL
+132 LNKS
-145 SRTYDKAKISTQHF
+145 TKAYDKLKITGEQF
-159 SEVQTQVKSKIRG
+159 AEIQNVTKSRIKA
-172 IQDNQDIRAENFYKQ
+172 IQDQQDTNTEKYFKQ
-187 IDAVTQ
+187 IEAVKG
-193 LSGSSVALKNIQHSL
+193 LSGGTSALRTIQAQL
-208 NQEVKKGTIT
+208 NQEVKKGTIH
-218 QEDYKSLLSAVTSQ
+218 QQDYRTLISAITSE
-232 SIKLRR
+232 SMKLRR

-251 QRLKEQAA
+251 QRLKEQVAT
-259 KQNLSR
+259 QNLSR
-265 EQMLRYEAAQLG
+265 EQMLRYQASQLG

-303 KSLTS
+303 KSLAG
-308 RLQNVANSFNMGSL
+308 RLQGIANSFNMGSL
-322 LRGGIW
+322 VRGGIW
-328 GGVTAGLIGVA
+328 GGITAGLTGVA

-379 GGITRGDMASS
+379 GGITRGEMALS

-416 YITGQAVNTTIDQF
+416 YITGQAIDITIDQF

-444 EKSNHHLTAAQ
+444 EKANHHLTASQ

-469 EAARLA
+469 EAAKLA

-487 NDIVE
+487 NDISDS
-492 NLGYLESAWLGIKNA
+492 LGFLESAWINIQRE
-507 AKEGWDAM
+507 AKKAWDAM
-515 LDIGREKTLE
+515 LDIGRDKGVTEKLT
-525 DQIREQESLLSNLNN
+525 
-540 IWITPQY
+540 TY
-547 RINEIQEKIASLK
+547 K
-560 EQSAGIALK
+560 EQLYQLQLHGMENSYEGRELQKVIKELENKKYEQDLK
-569 KSQAQAVKDAE
+569 NAQAQAVKDNE
-580 QFEVNKFRVREKLEN
+580 QFKVNQIRNQEK
-595 RYGDREIGRNKE
+595 
-607 LAQLEADKWALST
+607 W
-620 EEFKKYETEINRRW
+620 
-634 KDNIPLQPPKIKS
+634 KS
-647 YKVPAGDREE
+647 YFSWETQRLQKLAELEQDKHSLTQKQYEEAKAMINFRLRDRQMPGTGKGKGYVVPTGNREE

-665 SLQAQLEVLKEH
+665 ALQAQLEMLKKH
-677 QSANDVISQQRKDL
+677 QSANDVISQQRKNF
-691 QKEQAQFAILEEAKL
+691 QKEQAQFAILEQAQL
-706 TRQLDNNERSL
+706 TRRLTNAEKSL
-717 LANKANI
+717 LSNKEHI

-738 ALQERLNKMQDQAEK
+738 ALQERLNKMQDQADK

-786 AGQKESPYLD
+786 ARQKENPQLN

-801 QQKTYEVEDQKRA
+801 QQKTWEVEDQKRA

-834 NSQVQNATAMALN
+834 NTQIQNATSMALN
-847 GFSTQLTNVL
+847 GFSSQLTNVL
-857 VDGEANFKDFTKSIL
+857 FEGEANFKDFTKSIL
-872 KMLTDIF
+872 KMLTDIL

-888 EAMGFGVSAPVAN
+888 EAMGFGFGAPVAN
-901 ADGGVYNSASLSAY
+901 ANGGVYNSASLSAY

-959 MSNQG
+959 MPNQG
-964 SGVTQIN
+964 GGVTQHY

-979 SNGQLGPQA
+979 SNGQIGPEA
-988 LKQVYE
+988 LKKVYE
-994 IAKRGAQDYVVG
+994 ISKRGAQDYIMS
-1006 QRRDGGTL
+1006 QRRDGGAM

>member
-25 RVERQLKETS
+25 RVERQLQETAE
-35 LKAGEAQDHIS
+35 KAEASQRRMAQ
-46 KIISELVEKQ
+46 LVEQQ
-56 AANIKNFSSQQ
+56 AQSARSSAESTAQ
-67 SQAMKDASS
+67 SLQEL
-76 NMITSINEIDG
+76 NNQ
-87 RQEISQQQREAYY
+87 QEISQQQRADYY
-100 LKMAQAEARAEAE
+100 QRIAQEEARSAIE
-113 SRSYKDTFTEQIQK
+113 SRKQADAFLEQAQS
-127 VAEGK
+127 VGQTRNA
-132 NSLEALNSILDRL
+132 LEQLTDILDK
-145 SRTYDKAKISTQHF
+145 STKAYDKLKITGEQF
-159 SEVQTQVKSKIRG
+159 AEVQNVTQSRIKA
-172 IQDNQDIRAENFYKQ
+172 IQDQQDANTERYFKQ
-187 IDAVTQ
+187 IEAVKG
-193 LSGSSVALKNIQHSL
+193 LSGSESALKAIQAQL
-208 NQEVKKGTIT
+208 NQEVKKGTIH
-218 QEDYKSLLSAVTSQ
+218 QRDYQVLISAITSE
-232 SIKLRR
+232 SMKLRR

-251 QRLKEQAA
+251 QRLKEQVAT
-259 KQNLSR
+259 QNLSR
-265 EQMLRYEAAQLG
+265 EQMLRYQASQLG

-303 KSLTS
+303 KSLS
-308 RLQNVANSFNMGSL
+308 GRLQGIANSFNMGSL
-322 LRGGIW
+322 VRGGIW
-328 GGVTAGLIGVA
+328 GGITAGLTGVA

-379 GGITRGDMASS
+379 GGITRGEMATS

-416 YITGQAVNTTIDQF
+416 YITGQAIDTTIDQF

-444 EKSNHHLTAAQ
+444 EKANHHLTASQ

-492 NLGYLESAWLGIKNA
+492 NLGYLESAWVGIKNA

-525 DQIREQESLLSNLNN
+525 EQIREQENLLRNLNN
-540 IWITPQY
+540 VGITPQY
-547 RINEIQEKIASLK
+547 RINEIQEKISSLN
-560 EQSAGIALK
+560 EQKFQQDLKSAQE
-569 KSQAQAVKDAE
+569 QAEKVVNQL
-580 QFEVNKFRVREKLEN
+580 EVNKFRTRDE
-595 RYGDREIGRNKE
+595 
-607 LAQLEADKWALST
+607 WSSFLS
-620 EEFKKYETEINRRW
+620 YETKRKNKIAQFDAVKYAFTEDEQKEIIDRINFVLRDRQMPGNG
-634 KDNIPLQPPKIKS
+634 KGKG
-647 YKVPAGDREE
+647 YVVPAGDREE
-657 EKASRDLL
+657 EKASSDLL
-665 SLQAQLEVLKEH
+665 ALQAQLEILKKH
-677 QSANDVISQQRKDL
+677 QSANDVISQQRKEL
-691 QKEQAQFAILEEAKL
+691 QKEQAQFAILEEAQL
-706 TRQLDNNERSL
+706 TRQLTNAEKSL
-717 LANKANI
+717 LSNKENI

-738 ALQERLNKMQDQAEK
+738 ALQERLNKMQDQADK

-786 AGQKESPYLD
+786 AGQKENPQLN

-834 NSQVQNATAMALN
+834 NSQVQNATSMALN
-847 GFSTQLTNVL
+847 GFSSQLTNVL
-857 VDGEANFKDFTKSIL
+857 FEGEANFKDFTKSIL
-872 KMLTDIF
+872 KMLTDIL

-888 EAMGFGVSAPVAN
+888 EAMGFGFGAPVAN

-959 MSNQG
+959 MPNQG
-964 SGVTQIN
+964 SGVTQHYHIN
-971 HITIQNDG
+971 IQNDG
-979 SNGQLGPQA
+979 SNGQIGPEA
-988 LKQVYE
+988 LKKVYE
-994 IAKRGAQDYVVG
+994 ISKRGAQDYIMS
-1006 QRRDGGTL
+1006 QRRDGGAM

>member
-16 TADFSQQMG
+16 TADFKEQMG
-25 RVERQLKETS
+25 RVERQLQETAE
-35 LKAGEAQDHIS
+35 KAEASQRRMAQ
-46 KIISELVEKQ
+46 LVEQQ
-56 AANIKNFSSQQ
+56 AQSARSSAESTAQ
-67 SQAMKDASS
+67 SLQEL
-76 NMITSINEIDG
+76 NNQ
-87 RQEISQQQREAYY
+87 QEITQQQRAEYY
-100 LKMAQAEARAEAE
+100 QRIAQEEARSAIE
-113 SRSYKDTFTEQIQK
+113 SRKQADAFLEQAQSVGQTRDALEQLTE
-127 VAEGK
+127 V
-132 NSLEALNSILDRL
+132 LNKS
-145 SRTYDKAKISTQHF
+145 TKAYDKLKITGKQF
-159 SEVQTQVKSKIRG
+159 AEIQNVTKSRIKA
-172 IQDNQDIRAENFYKQ
+172 IQDQQDANTEKYFKQ
-187 IDAVTQ
+187 IEAVKG
-193 LSGSSVALKNIQHSL
+193 LSGGTSALRTIQAQL
-208 NQEVKKGTIT
+208 NQEVKKGTIH
-218 QEDYKSLLSAVTSQ
+218 QQDYRTLISAITSE
-232 SIKLRR
+232 SMKLRR

-251 QRLKEQAA
+251 QRLKEQVAT
-259 KQNLSR
+259 QNLSR
-265 EQMLRYEAAQLG
+265 EQMLRYQASQLG

-303 KSLTS
+303 KSLAG
-308 RLQNVANSFNMGSL
+308 RLQGIANSFNMGSL
-322 LRGGIW
+322 VRGGIW
-328 GGVTAGLIGVA
+328 GGITAGLTGVA

-379 GGITRGDMASS
+379 GGITRGEMASS

-416 YITGQAVNTTIDQF
+416 YITGQAIDTTIDQF

-444 EKSNHHLTAAQ
+444 EKANHHLTASQ

-469 EAARLA
+469 EAAKLA

-487 NDIVE
+487 NDISDS
-492 NLGYLESAWLGIKNA
+492 LGFLESAWINIQRE
-507 AKEGWDAM
+507 AKKAWDAI
-515 LDIGREKTLE
+515 LDIGRDKGVTEKLT
-525 DQIREQESLLSNLNN
+525 
-540 IWITPQY
+540 TY
-547 RINEIQEKIASLK
+547 K
-560 EQSAGIALK
+560 EQLYQLQLHGMENSYEGRELQKVIKELENKKYEQDLK
-569 KSQAQAVKDAE
+569 NAQAQAVKDSE
-580 QFEVNKFRVREKLEN
+580 QFKVNQIRNQEK
-595 RYGDREIGRNKE
+595 
-607 LAQLEADKWALST
+607 W
-620 EEFKKYETEINRRW
+620 
-634 KDNIPLQPPKIKS
+634 KS
-647 YKVPAGDREE
+647 YFSWETQRLQKLAELEQDKHSLTQKQYEEAKAMINFRLRDRQMPGTGKGKGYVAPTGNREE

-665 SLQAQLEVLKEH
+665 ALQAQLEMLKKH
-677 QSANDVISQQRKDL
+677 QNANDVISQQRKDF
-691 QKEQAQFAILEEAKL
+691 QKEQAQFAILEQAQL
-706 TRQLDNNERSL
+706 TRRLTNAEKSL
-717 LANKANI
+717 LSNKENI

-738 ALQERLNKMQDQAEK
+738 ALQERLNKMQDQTDK

-786 AGQKESPYLD
+786 AGQQENPQLN

-801 QQKTYEVEDQKRA
+801 QQKTWEVEDQKRA
-814 DWLAGAQTAWGNY
+814 NWLKGAETAWGNY

-834 NSQVQNATAMALN
+834 NTQVQNATSMVLN
-847 GFSTQLTNVL
+847 GFSSQLTNVL

-888 EAMGFGVSAPVAN
+888 EAMGFGFCAPVAN
-901 ADGGVYNSASLSAY
+901 ANGGVYNSTSLSAY

-959 MSNQG
+959 MPNQG
-964 SGVTQIN
+964 GGVTQHY

-979 SNGQLGPQA
+979 SNGQIGPEA
-988 LKQVYE
+988 LKKVYE
-994 IAKRGAQDYVVG
+994 ISKRGAQDYIMS
-1006 QRRDGGTL
+1006 QRRDGGAM

>member
-16 TADFSQQMG
+16 TADFKEQMG
-25 RVERQLKETS
+25 RVERQLQETVERAEVSQRQLTQLTEQQAKSARRSAESTAES
-35 LKAGEAQDHIS
+35 LQNLNRQQENVYEQHSERLADLAQ
-46 KIISELVEKQ
+46 K
-56 AANIKNFSSQQ
+56 
-67 SQAMKDASS
+67 
-76 NMITSINEIDG
+76 
-87 RQEISQQQREAYY
+87 
-100 LKMAQAEARAEAE
+100 EARAQQFSVILTNQLLEQANSALTTSNRLEKLIKINSELTKAYHNNKIAIEDYADAHQQLNDRIKAIQNFQEASAKRLKQEINE
-113 SRSYKDTFTEQIQK
+113 SK
-127 VAEGK
+127 K
-132 NSLEALNSILDRL
+132 NAEALEGSH
-145 SRTYDKAKISTQHF
+145 DKLRRELNQGNIS
-159 SEVQTQVKSKIRG
+159 KK
-172 IQDNQDIRAENFYKQ
+172 
-187 IDAVTQ
+187 TQ
-193 LSGSSVALKNIQHSL
+193 LELISLITKYSS
-208 NQEVKKGTIT
+208 
-218 QEDYKSLLSAVTSQ
+218 
-232 SIKLRR
+232 KLRR
-238 EEESLTQ
+238 EEEELAREEKILTN

-251 QRLKEQAA
+251 QKLKEQIAT
-259 KQNLSR
+259 QNLSR
-265 EQMLRYEAAQLG
+265 EQMLRYQASQLG

-303 KSLTS
+303 KSLAG
-308 RLQNVANSFNMGSL
+308 RLQGIANSFNMGSL
-322 LRGGIW
+322 VRGGIW
-328 GGVTAGLIGVA
+328 GGITAGLTGVA

-379 GGITRGDMASS
+379 GGITRGEMALS

-416 YITGQAVNTTIDQF
+416 YITGQAIDTTIDQF

-444 EKSNHHLTAAQ
+444 EKANHHLTASQ

-469 EAARLA
+469 EAAKLA

-487 NDIVE
+487 NDISDS
-492 NLGYLESAWLGIKNA
+492 LGFLESAWINIQRE
-507 AKEGWDAM
+507 AKKAWDAM
-515 LDIGREKTLE
+515 LDIGRDKGVTEKLT
-525 DQIREQESLLSNLNN
+525 
-540 IWITPQY
+540 TY
-547 RINEIQEKIASLK
+547 K
-560 EQSAGIALK
+560 EQLYQLQLHGMENSYEGRELQKVIKELENKKYEQDLK
-569 KSQAQAVKDAE
+569 NAQAQAVKDSE
-580 QFEVNKFRVREKLEN
+580 QFKVNQIRNQEK
-595 RYGDREIGRNKE
+595 
-607 LAQLEADKWALST
+607 W
-620 EEFKKYETEINRRW
+620 
-634 KDNIPLQPPKIKS
+634 KS
-647 YKVPAGDREE
+647 YFSWETQRLQKLAELEQDKHSLTQKQYEEAKAMINFRLRDRQMPGTGKGKGYVVPTGNREE

-665 SLQAQLEVLKEH
+665 ALQAQLEMLKKH
-677 QSANDVISQQRKDL
+677 QSANDVISQQRKDF
-691 QKEQAQFAILEEAKL
+691 QKEQAQFAILEQAQL
-706 TRQLDNNERSL
+706 TRRLTNAEKSL
-717 LANKANI
+717 LSNKENI

-738 ALQERLNKMQDQAEK
+738 ALQERLNKMQDQADK

-786 AGQKESPYLD
+786 ARQKENPQLN

-801 QQKTYEVEDQKRA
+801 QQKTWEVEDQKRA

-834 NSQVQNATAMALN
+834 NTQIQNATSMALN
-847 GFSTQLTNVL
+847 GFSSQLTNVL
-857 VDGEANFKDFTKSIL
+857 FEGEANFKDFTKSIL
-872 KMLTDIF
+872 KMLTDIL

-888 EAMGFGVSAPVAN
+888 EAMGFGFGAPVAN
-901 ADGGVYNSASLSAY
+901 ANGGVYNSASLNAY

-959 MSNQG
+959 IPNQG
-964 SGVTQIN
+964 GGVTQHY

-979 SNGQLGPQA
+979 SNGQIGPEA
-988 LKQVYE
+988 LKKVYE
-994 IAKRGAQDYVVG
+994 ISKRGAQDYIMS
-1006 QRRDGGTL
+1006 QRRDGGAM

>member
-25 RVERQLKETS
+25 RVERQLQETAE
-35 LKAGEAQDHIS
+35 KAEASQRRMAQ
-46 KIISELVEKQ
+46 LVEQQ
-56 AANIKNFSSQQ
+56 AQSARSSAESTAQ
-67 SQAMKDASS
+67 SLQEL
-76 NMITSINEIDG
+76 NNQ
-87 RQEISQQQREAYY
+87 QEISQQQRADYY
-100 LKMAQAEARAEAE
+100 QRIAQEEARAAIE
-113 SRSYKDTFTEQIQK
+113 SRKQADAFLEQAQSVGQTRNALEQLTE
-127 VAEGK
+127 V
-132 NSLEALNSILDRL
+132 LNKS
-145 SRTYDKAKISTQHF
+145 TKAYDKLKIT
-159 SEVQTQVKSKIRG
+159 SEQFAEIQNVTKSRIRA
-172 IQDNQDIRAENFYKQ
+172 IQDQQDANTERYYKQ
-187 IDAVTQ
+187 IEAVKG
-193 LSGSSVALKNIQHSL
+193 LSGSESALRAIQAQL
-208 NQEVKKGTIT
+208 NQEVKKGTIH
-218 QEDYKSLLSAVTSQ
+218 QRDYQVLISAITSE
-232 SIKLRR
+232 SMKLRR

-251 QRLKEQAA
+251 QRLKEQVAT
-259 KQNLSR
+259 QNLSR
-265 EQMLRYEAAQLG
+265 EQMLRYQASQLG

-303 KSLTS
+303 KSLS
-308 RLQNVANSFNMGSL
+308 GRLQGIANSFNMGSL
-322 LRGGIW
+322 VRGGIW
-328 GGVTAGLIGVA
+328 GGITAGLTGVA

-379 GGITRGDMASS
+379 GGITRGEMASS

-416 YITGQAVNTTIDQF
+416 YITGQAIDTTIDQF

-444 EKSNHHLTAAQ
+444 EKANHHLTAAQ

-492 NLGYLESAWLGIKNA
+492 NLGFLESAWKGVQDA
-507 AKEGWDAM
+507 AKKSWDAM
-515 LDIGREKTLE
+515 LNIGRTKDLK
-525 DQIREQESLLSNLNN
+525 QQ
-540 IWITPQY
+540 
-547 RINEIQEKIASLK
+547 INEYEQMLVEFQINPASKGIFFAETNMTPDELKAKVAELK
-560 EQSAGIALK
+560 EKLADADLEK
-569 KSQAQAVKDAE
+569 AQAQAVKNNE
-580 QFEVNKFRVREKLEN
+580 QLEVNKLRIRDELEN
-595 RYGDREIGRNKE
+595 RYADREIRRNKE
-607 LAQLEADKWALST
+607 LAKLEAQKWALSA

-634 KDNIPLQPPKIKS
+634 KDHRPLQPPKIKP
-647 YKVPAGDREE
+647 YKVSAGDREE

-665 SLQAQLEVLKEH
+665 ALQAQLEVLKKH
-677 QSANDVISQQRKDL
+677 QGANDVISQQRKDL
-691 QKEQAQFAILEEAKL
+691 QKEQAQFAILEEAQL
-706 TRQLDNNERSL
+706 TRRLTSAEKSL
-717 LANKANI
+717 LSNKENI

-738 ALQERLNKMQDQAEK
+738 ALQERLNKMQDQADK

-786 AGQKESPYLD
+786 AGQKDSPHLN

-834 NSQVQNATAMALN
+834 NSQVQNATSMALN
-847 GFSTQLTNVL
+847 GFSSQLTNVL
-857 VDGEANFKDFTKSIL
+857 FEGEANFKDFTKSIL
-872 KMLTDIF
+872 KMLTDIL

-888 EAMGFGVSAPVAN
+888 EAMGFGFGAPVAN

-959 MSNQG
+959 MPNQG
-964 SGVTQIN
+964 SGVTQHYHIN
-971 HITIQNDG
+971 IQNDG
-979 SNGQLGPQA
+979 SNGQIGPEA
-988 LKQVYE
+988 LKKVYE
-994 IAKRGAQDYVVG
+994 ISKRGAQDYIMS
-1006 QRRDGGTL
+1006 QRRDGGAM

>member
-25 RVERQLKETS
+25 RVERQLQETAE
-35 LKAGEAQDHIS
+35 KAEASQRRMAQ
-46 KIISELVEKQ
+46 LVEQQ
-56 AANIKNFSSQQ
+56 AQSARSSAESTAQ
-67 SQAMKDASS
+67 SLQEL
-76 NMITSINEIDG
+76 NNQ
-87 RQEISQQQREAYY
+87 QEISQQQRADYY
-100 LKMAQAEARAEAE
+100 QRIAQEEARSAIE
-113 SRSYKDTFTEQIQK
+113 SRKQADAFLEQAQS
-127 VAEGK
+127 VGQTRNA
-132 NSLEALNSILDRL
+132 LEQLTDILDK
-145 SRTYDKAKISTQHF
+145 STKAYDKLKITGEQF
-159 SEVQTQVKSKIRG
+159 AEVQNVTKSRIKA
-172 IQDNQDIRAENFYKQ
+172 IQDQQDANTERYFKQ
-187 IDAVTQ
+187 IEAVKG
-193 LSGSSVALKNIQHSL
+193 LSGSESALKAIQAQL
-208 NQEVKKGTIT
+208 NQEVKKGTIH
-218 QEDYKSLLSAVTSQ
+218 QRDYQVLISAITSE
-232 SIKLRR
+232 SMKLRR

-251 QRLKEQAA
+251 QRLKEQVAT
-259 KQNLSR
+259 QNLSR
-265 EQMLRYEAAQLG
+265 EQMLRYQASQLG

-303 KSLTS
+303 KSLS
-308 RLQNVANSFNMGSL
+308 GRLQGIANSFNMGSL
-322 LRGGIW
+322 VRGGIW
-328 GGVTAGLIGVA
+328 GGVTAGLTGVA

-379 GGITRGDMASS
+379 GGITRGEMASS

-416 YITGQAVNTTIDQF
+416 YITGQAIDTTIDQF

-469 EAARLA
+469 EAAKLA
-475 IDAYAQSINDGA
+475 IDAYAQAINDGA
-487 NDIVE
+487 IEIPNKLEGIELAWFNIKKATNDAKDAALNYYRTRTLKDEIREHEEMLVNFQINPFTE
-492 NLGYLESAWLGIKNA
+492 KLHYDKTGQTIDDVKAHLKELKDQAADIDLKNA
-507 AKEGWDAM
+507 
-515 LDIGREKTLE
+515 
-525 DQIREQESLLSNLNN
+525 
-540 IWITPQY
+540 
-547 RINEIQEKIASLK
+547 
-560 EQSAGIALK
+560 
-569 KSQAQAVKDAE
+569 QAQAEKDNE
-580 QFEVNKFRVREKLEN
+580 QFNVNQIKTQEKWRSYFSWETQRLQKLAELEKEKHALTQEQYEEAKAMIN
-595 RYGDREIGRNKE
+595 YRLRDRRMPGTGKG
-607 LAQLEADKWALST
+607 KG
-620 EEFKKYETEINRRW
+620 YV
-634 KDNIPLQPPKIKS
+634 
-647 YKVPAGDREE
+647 VPAGNKEE
-657 EKASRDLL
+657 EKASSDLL
-665 SLQAQLEVLKEH
+665 ALQAQLEILKKH
-677 QSANDVISQQRKDL
+677 QGANDVISQQRKDL
-691 QKEQAQFAILEEAKL
+691 QKEQAKFAILEEAQL
-706 TRQLDNNERSL
+706 TRRLTNAEKSL
-717 LANKANI
+717 LSNKENI

-738 ALQERLNKMQDQAEK
+738 ALQERLNKMQDQADK

-786 AGQKESPYLD
+786 AGQKDSPHLN

-834 NSQVQNATAMALN
+834 NSQVQNATSMALN
-847 GFSTQLTNVL
+847 GFSSQLTNVL
-857 VDGEANFKDFTKSIL
+857 FEGEANFKDFTKSIL
-872 KMLTDIF
+872 KMLTDIL

-888 EAMGFGVSAPVAN
+888 EAMGFGFGAPVAN

-959 MSNQG
+959 MSNRG
-964 SGVTQIN
+964 AGVTQIN

-979 SNGQLGPQA
+979 SNGQIGPEA
-988 LKQVYE
+988 LKKVYE
-994 IAKRGAQDYVVG
+994 ISKRGAQDYIMS
-1006 QRRDGGTL
+1006 QRRDGGAM

>member
-16 TADFSQQMG
+16 TADFKEQMG
-25 RVERQLKETS
+25 RVERQLQETAE
-35 LKAGEAQDHIS
+35 KAEASQRRMAQ
-46 KIISELVEKQ
+46 LVEQQ
-56 AANIKNFSSQQ
+56 AQTARSSAESTAQ
-67 SQAMKDASS
+67 SLQEL
-76 NMITSINEIDG
+76 NNQ
-87 RQEISQQQREAYY
+87 QEISQQQRADYY
-100 LKMAQAEARAEAE
+100 QRIAQEEARSAIE
-113 SRSYKDTFTEQIQK
+113 SRKQADAFLEQAQSVGQTRDALEQLTEVLNKSTKAYNKLKITGEQFAEIQNVTK
-127 VAEGK
+127 
-132 NSLEALNSILDRL
+132 
-145 SRTYDKAKISTQHF
+145 SRIKA
-159 SEVQTQVKSKIRG
+159 
-172 IQDNQDIRAENFYKQ
+172 IQDQQDANTEKYFKQ
-187 IDAVTQ
+187 IEAVKG
-193 LSGSSVALKNIQHSL
+193 LSGGTSALRTIQAQL
-208 NQEVKKGTIT
+208 NQEVKKGTIH
-218 QEDYKSLLSAVTSQ
+218 QQDYRTLISAITSE
-232 SIKLRR
+232 SMKLRR

-251 QRLKEQAA
+251 QRLKEQVAT
-259 KQNLSR
+259 QNLSR
-265 EQMLRYEAAQLG
+265 EQMLRYQASQLG

-303 KSLTS
+303 KSLAG
-308 RLQNVANSFNMGSL
+308 RLQGIVNSFNMGSL
-322 LRGGIW
+322 VRGGIW
-328 GGVTAGLIGVA
+328 GGITAGLTGVA

-379 GGITRGDMASS
+379 GGSTRGEMALS

-416 YITGQAVNTTIDQF
+416 YITGQAIDITIDQF

-444 EKSNHHLTAAQ
+444 EKANHHLTASQ

-469 EAARLA
+469 EAAKLA
-475 IDAYAQSINDGA
+475 IDAYAQAINDGA
-487 NDIVE
+487 IEIPNKLEGIELAWFNIKKATNDAKDAALNYYRTRTLKDEIREHEEMLVNFQINPFTE
-492 NLGYLESAWLGIKNA
+492 KLHYDKTGQTIDDVKAHLKELKDQAADIDLKNA
-507 AKEGWDAM
+507 
-515 LDIGREKTLE
+515 
-525 DQIREQESLLSNLNN
+525 
-540 IWITPQY
+540 
-547 RINEIQEKIASLK
+547 
-560 EQSAGIALK
+560 
-569 KSQAQAVKDAE
+569 QAQAEKDNE
-580 QFEVNKFRVREKLEN
+580 QFKVNQIKTQEKWRSYFSWETQRLQKLAELEKEKHALTQEQYEEAKAMINFRLR
-595 RYGDREIGRNKE
+595 DRQMPGTGKG
-607 LAQLEADKWALST
+607 KG
-620 EEFKKYETEINRRW
+620 YV
-634 KDNIPLQPPKIKS
+634 
-647 YKVPAGDREE
+647 VPTGNREE

-665 SLQAQLEVLKEH
+665 ALQAQLEMLKKH
-677 QSANDVISQQRKDL
+677 QSANDVISQQRKDF
-691 QKEQAQFAILEEAKL
+691 QKEQAQFAILEQAQL
-706 TRQLDNNERSL
+706 TRRLTNAEKSL
-717 LANKANI
+717 LSNKENI

-738 ALQERLNKMQDQAEK
+738 ALQERLNKMQDQADK
-753 YIAQQSEKRKAIEE
+753 YIVQQSEKRKAIEE

-786 AGQKESPYLD
+786 AGQKENPQLN

-834 NSQVQNATAMALN
+834 NTQIQNATSMALN
-847 GFSTQLTNVL
+847 GFSSQLTNVL
-857 VDGEANFKDFTKSIL
+857 FEGEANFKDFTKSIL
-872 KMLTDIF
+872 KMLTDIL

-888 EAMGFGVSAPVAN
+888 EAMGFGFGAPVAN
-901 ADGGVYNSASLSAY
+901 ANGDVYNSASLNAY

-959 MSNQG
+959 MPNQG
-964 SGVTQIN
+964 GGVTQHY

-979 SNGQLGPQA
+979 SNGQIGPEA
-988 LKQVYE
+988 LKKVYE
-994 IAKRGAQDYVVG
+994 ISKRGAQDYIMS
-1006 QRRDGGTL
+1006 QRRDGGAM

>member
-16 TADFSQQMG
+16 TADFKEQMG
-25 RVERQLKETS
+25 RVERQLQETAE
-35 LKAGEAQDHIS
+35 KAEASQRRMAQ
-46 KIISELVEKQ
+46 LVEQQ
-56 AANIKNFSSQQ
+56 AQTARSSAESTAQ
-67 SQAMKDASS
+67 SLQEL
-76 NMITSINEIDG
+76 NNQ
-87 RQEISQQQREAYY
+87 QEISQQQRADYY
-100 LKMAQAEARAEAE
+100 QRIAQEEARSAIE
-113 SRSYKDTFTEQIQK
+113 SRKQADAFLEQAQSVGHTRDALEQLTEVLNKSTKAYNKLKITGEQFAEIQNVTK
-127 VAEGK
+127 
-132 NSLEALNSILDRL
+132 
-145 SRTYDKAKISTQHF
+145 SRIKA
-159 SEVQTQVKSKIRG
+159 
-172 IQDNQDIRAENFYKQ
+172 IQDQQDANTEKYFKQ
-187 IDAVTQ
+187 IEAVKG
-193 LSGSSVALKNIQHSL
+193 LSGGTSALRTIQAQL
-208 NQEVKKGTIT
+208 NQEVKKGTIH
-218 QEDYKSLLSAVTSQ
+218 QQDYRTLISAITSE
-232 SIKLRR
+232 SMKLRR

-251 QRLKEQAA
+251 QRLKEQIAT
-259 KQNLSR
+259 QNLSR
-265 EQMLRYEAAQLG
+265 EQMLRYQASQLG

-303 KSLTS
+303 KSLAG
-308 RLQNVANSFNMGSL
+308 RLQGIANSFNMGSL
-322 LRGGIW
+322 VRGGIW
-328 GGVTAGLIGVA
+328 GGITAGLTGVA

-379 GGITRGDMASS
+379 GGITRGEMALS

-416 YITGQAVNTTIDQF
+416 YITGQAIDTTIDQF

-444 EKSNHHLTAAQ
+444 EKANHHLTASQ

-469 EAARLA
+469 EAAKLA

-487 NDIVE
+487 NDISDS
-492 NLGYLESAWLGIKNA
+492 LGFLESAWINIQRE
-507 AKEGWDAM
+507 AKKAWDAM
-515 LDIGREKTLE
+515 LDIGRDKGVTEKLT
-525 DQIREQESLLSNLNN
+525 
-540 IWITPQY
+540 TY
-547 RINEIQEKIASLK
+547 K
-560 EQSAGIALK
+560 EQLYQLQLHGMENSYEGRELQKVIKELENKKYEQDLK
-569 KSQAQAVKDAE
+569 NAQAQAVKDSE
-580 QFEVNKFRVREKLEN
+580 QFKVNQIRNQEK
-595 RYGDREIGRNKE
+595 
-607 LAQLEADKWALST
+607 W
-620 EEFKKYETEINRRW
+620 
-634 KDNIPLQPPKIKS
+634 KS
-647 YKVPAGDREE
+647 YFSWETQRLQKLAELEQDKHSLTQKQYEEAKAMINFRLRDRQMPGTGKGKGYVVPTGNREE

-665 SLQAQLEVLKEH
+665 ALQAQLEMFKKH
-677 QSANDVISQQRKDL
+677 QSANDVISQQRKDF
-691 QKEQAQFAILEEAKL
+691 QKEQAQFAILEQAQL
-706 TRQLDNNERSL
+706 TRRLTNAEKSL
-717 LANKANI
+717 LSNKENI
-724 LAQKEKL
+724 LTQKEKL

-738 ALQERLNKMQDQAEK
+738 ALQERLNKMQDQADK

-786 AGQKESPYLD
+786 AGQQENPQLN

-814 DWLAGAQTAWGNY
+814 DWLAGAQMAWGNY

-834 NSQVQNATAMALN
+834 NTQVQNATSMVLN
-847 GFSTQLTNVL
+847 GFSSQLTNVL

-872 KMLTDIF
+872 KMLTDILL
-879 IKMSLVKGI
+879 KMSLVKGI
-888 EAMGFGVSAPVAN
+888 EAMGFGFGAPVAN
-901 ADGGVYNSASLSAY
+901 ANGGVYNSTSLSAY

-920 HKPTM
+920 YKPTM

-959 MSNQG
+959 MPNQG
-964 SGVTQIN
+964 GGVTQHY

-979 SNGQLGPQA
+979 SNGQIGPEA
-988 LKQVYE
+988 LKKVYE
-994 IAKRGAQDYVVG
+994 ISKRGAQDYIMS
-1006 QRRDGGTL
+1006 QRRDGGAM

>member
-25 RVERQLKETS
+25 RVERQLQETAE
-35 LKAGEAQDHIS
+35 KAEASQRRMAQ
-46 KIISELVEKQ
+46 LVEQ
-56 AANIKNFSSQQ
+56 QVQSARSSAESTAQ
-67 SQAMKDASS
+67 SLQEL
-76 NMITSINEIDG
+76 NNQ
-87 RQEISQQQREAYY
+87 QEISQQQRADYY
-100 LKMAQAEARAEAE
+100 QRIAQEEARAAIE
-113 SRSYKDTFTEQIQK
+113 SRKQADAFLEQAQSVGQTRNALEQLTE
-127 VAEGK
+127 V
-132 NSLEALNSILDRL
+132 LNKS
-145 SRTYDKAKISTQHF
+145 TKAYDKLKITGEQF
-159 SEVQTQVKSKIRG
+159 AEIQNVTKSRIRA
-172 IQDNQDIRAENFYKQ
+172 IQDQQDANTERYYKQ
-187 IDAVTQ
+187 IEAVKG
-193 LSGSSVALKNIQHSL
+193 LSGSESALRAIQAQL
-208 NQEVKKGTIT
+208 NQEVKKGTIH
-218 QEDYKSLLSAVTSQ
+218 QRDYQVLISAITSE
-232 SIKLRR
+232 SMKLRR

-251 QRLKEQAA
+251 QRLKEQVAT
-259 KQNLSR
+259 QNLSR
-265 EQMLRYEAAQLG
+265 EQMLRYQASQLG

-283 IYIRRLSESS
+283 IYIRRLSESN

-303 KSLTS
+303 KSLS
-308 RLQNVANSFNMGSL
+308 GRLQGIANSFNMGSL
-322 LRGGIW
+322 VRGGIW
-328 GGVTAGLIGVA
+328 GGITAGLTGVA

-379 GGITRGDMASS
+379 GGITRGEMASS

-416 YITGQAVNTTIDQF
+416 YITGQAIDTTIDQF

-444 EKSNHHLTAAQ
+444 EKANHHLTASQ

-487 NDIVE
+487 NDISSS
-492 NLGYLESAWLGIKNA
+492 LGILESAWVRIQNE
-507 AKEGWDAM
+507 AKKGWDAM
-515 LDIGREKTLE
+515 LNIGRERTLKDEIREHEEMLVSFQLNPFTEKLHYDRTGQTVE
-525 DQIREQESLLSNLNN
+525 DVKANLSKLRDQLYDLEKPEKESQAIKNNEQLEVNQIRL
-540 IWITPQY
+540 
-547 RINEIQEKIASLK
+547 QEKWRSFYSWETQRLQKLAELEK
-560 EQSAGIALK
+560 EKHALT
-569 KSQAQAVKDAE
+569 QE
-580 QFEVNKFRVREKLEN
+580 QYEEAKAMINFRLR
-595 RYGDREIGRNKE
+595 DRQMPGTGKG
-607 LAQLEADKWALST
+607 KG
-620 EEFKKYETEINRRW
+620 YV
-634 KDNIPLQPPKIKS
+634 
-647 YKVPAGDREE
+647 VPAGDREE

-665 SLQAQLEVLKEH
+665 SLQAQLEILKKH

-691 QKEQAQFAILEEAKL
+691 QKEQAQFAILEEAQL
-706 TRQLDNNERSL
+706 TRRLTNAEKSL
-717 LANKANI
+717 LSNKENI

-738 ALQERLNKMQDQAEK
+738 ALQERLNKMQDQADK

-786 AGQKESPYLD
+786 AGQKENPQLN

-834 NSQVQNATAMALN
+834 NSQVQNATSMALN
-847 GFSTQLTNVL
+847 GFSSQLTNVL
-857 VDGEANFKDFTKSIL
+857 FEGEANFKDFTKSIL
-872 KMLTDIF
+872 KMLTDIL

-888 EAMGFGVSAPVAN
+888 EAMGFGFGAPVAN

-959 MSNQG
+959 MPNQG
-964 SGVTQIN
+964 GGVTQHYHIN
-971 HITIQNDG
+971 IQNDG
-979 SNGQLGPQA
+979 SNGQIGPEA
-988 LKQVYE
+988 LKKVYE
-994 IAKRGAQDYVVG
+994 ISKRGAQDYIMS
-1006 QRRDGGTL
+1006 QRRDGGAM

>member
-16 TADFSQQMG
+16 TADFKEQMG
-25 RVERQLKETS
+25 RVERQLQETAE
-35 LKAGEAQDHIS
+35 KAEASQRRMAQ
-46 KIISELVEKQ
+46 LVEQQ
-56 AANIKNFSSQQ
+56 AQTARSSAESTAQ
-67 SQAMKDASS
+67 SLQEL
-76 NMITSINEIDG
+76 NNQ
-87 RQEISQQQREAYY
+87 QEITQQQRAKYY
-100 LKMAQAEARAEAE
+100 QRIAQEEARSAIE
-113 SRSYKDTFTEQIQK
+113 SRKQADAFLEQAQSVGQTRDALEQLTEVLNKSTKAYNKLKITGEQFAEIQNVTK
-127 VAEGK
+127 
-132 NSLEALNSILDRL
+132 
-145 SRTYDKAKISTQHF
+145 SRIKA
-159 SEVQTQVKSKIRG
+159 
-172 IQDNQDIRAENFYKQ
+172 IQDQQDANTEKYFKQ
-187 IDAVTQ
+187 IEAVKG
-193 LSGSSVALKNIQHSL
+193 LSGGTSALRTIQAQL
-208 NQEVKKGTIT
+208 NQEVKKGTIH
-218 QEDYKSLLSAVTSQ
+218 QQDYRTLISAITSE
-232 SIKLRR
+232 SMKLRR

-251 QRLKEQAA
+251 QRLKEQVAT
-259 KQNLSR
+259 QNLSR
-265 EQMLRYEAAQLG
+265 EQMLRYQASQLG

-303 KSLTS
+303 KSLAG
-308 RLQNVANSFNMGSL
+308 RLQGIANSFNMGSL
-322 LRGGIW
+322 VRGGIW
-328 GGVTAGLIGVA
+328 GGITAGLTGVA

-379 GGITRGDMASS
+379 GGITRGEMALS

-416 YITGQAVNTTIDQF
+416 YITGQAIDITIDQF

-444 EKSNHHLTAAQ
+444 EKANHHLTASQ

-469 EAARLA
+469 EAAKLA

-487 NDIVE
+487 NDISDS
-492 NLGYLESAWLGIKNA
+492 LGFLESAWINIQRE
-507 AKEGWDAM
+507 AKKAWDAM
-515 LDIGREKTLE
+515 LDIGRDKGVTEKLT
-525 DQIREQESLLSNLNN
+525 
-540 IWITPQY
+540 TY
-547 RINEIQEKIASLK
+547 K
-560 EQSAGIALK
+560 EQLYQLQLHGMENSYEGRELQKVIKELENKKYEQDLK
-569 KSQAQAVKDAE
+569 NAQAQAVKDSE
-580 QFEVNKFRVREKLEN
+580 QFKVNQIRNQEK
-595 RYGDREIGRNKE
+595 
-607 LAQLEADKWALST
+607 W
-620 EEFKKYETEINRRW
+620 
-634 KDNIPLQPPKIKS
+634 KS
-647 YKVPAGDREE
+647 YFSWETQRLQKLAELEQDKHSLTQKQYEEAKAMINFRLRDRQMPGTGKGKGYVVPTGNREE

-665 SLQAQLEVLKEH
+665 ALQAQLEMLKKH
-677 QSANDVISQQRKDL
+677 QSANDVISQQRKDF
-691 QKEQAQFAILEEAKL
+691 QKEQAQFAILEQAQL
-706 TRQLDNNERSL
+706 TRRLTNAEKSL
-717 LANKANI
+717 LSNKENI

-738 ALQERLNKMQDQAEK
+738 ALQERLNKMQDQADK
-753 YIAQQSEKRKAIEE
+753 FIVQQSEKRKAIEE

-786 AGQKESPYLD
+786 VGQKENPQLN

-801 QQKTYEVEDQKRA
+801 QQKNYEVEDQKRA

-834 NSQVQNATAMALN
+834 NTQIQNATSMALN
-847 GFSTQLTNVL
+847 GFSSQLTNVL
-857 VDGEANFKDFTKSIL
+857 FEGEANFKDFTKSIL
-872 KMLTDIF
+872 KMLTDIL

-888 EAMGFGVSAPVAN
+888 EAMGFGFGAPVAN
-901 ADGGVYNSASLSAY
+901 ANGGVYNSTSLSAY

-920 HKPTM
+920 YKPTM

-959 MSNQG
+959 MPNQG
-964 SGVTQIN
+964 GGVTQHY

-979 SNGQLGPQA
+979 SNGQIGPEA
-988 LKQVYE
+988 LKKVYE
-994 IAKRGAQDYVVG
+994 ISKRGAQDYIMS
-1006 QRRDGGTL
+1006 QRRDGGAM

>member
-16 TADFSQQMG
+16 TADFKEQMG
-25 RVERQLKETS
+25 RVERQLQETAE
-35 LKAGEAQDHIS
+35 KAEASQRRMAQ
-46 KIISELVEKQ
+46 LVEQQ
-56 AANIKNFSSQQ
+56 AQSARSSAESTAQ
-67 SQAMKDASS
+67 SLQEL
-76 NMITSINEIDG
+76 NNQ
-87 RQEISQQQREAYY
+87 QEITQQQRAEYY
-100 LKMAQAEARAEAE
+100 QRIAQEEARSAIE
-113 SRSYKDTFTEQIQK
+113 SRKQADAFLEQAQSVGQTRDALEQLTE
-127 VAEGK
+127 V
-132 NSLEALNSILDRL
+132 LNKS
-145 SRTYDKAKISTQHF
+145 TKAYDKLKITGKQF
-159 SEVQTQVKSKIRG
+159 AEIQNVTKSRIKA
-172 IQDNQDIRAENFYKQ
+172 IQDQQDANTEKYFKQ
-187 IDAVTQ
+187 IEAVKG
-193 LSGSSVALKNIQHSL
+193 LSGGTSALRTIQAQL
-208 NQEVKKGTIT
+208 NQEVKKGTIH
-218 QEDYKSLLSAVTSQ
+218 QQDYRTLISAITSE
-232 SIKLRR
+232 SMKLRR

-251 QRLKEQAA
+251 QRLKEQVAT
-259 KQNLSR
+259 QNLSR
-265 EQMLRYEAAQLG
+265 EQMLRYQASQLG

-303 KSLTS
+303 KSLAG
-308 RLQNVANSFNMGSL
+308 RLQGIANSFNMGSL
-322 LRGGIW
+322 VRGGIW
-328 GGVTAGLIGVA
+328 GGITAGLTGVA

-379 GGITRGDMASS
+379 GGITRGEMASS

-416 YITGQAVNTTIDQF
+416 YITGQAIDTTIDQF

-444 EKSNHHLTAAQ
+444 EKANHHLTASQ

-469 EAARLA
+469 EAAKLA

-487 NDIVE
+487 NDISDS
-492 NLGYLESAWLGIKNA
+492 LGFLESAWINIQRE
-507 AKEGWDAM
+507 AKKAWDVM
-515 LDIGREKTLE
+515 LDIGRDKGVTEKLTTYKEQLYQLQLHGME
-525 DQIREQESLLSNLNN
+525 NSYEGRELQKV
-540 IWITPQY
+540 
-547 RINEIQEKIASLK
+547 INELENKKYEQDLK
-560 EQSAGIALK
+560 NA
-569 KSQAQAVKDAE
+569 QAQAVKDSE
-580 QFEVNKFRVREKLEN
+580 QFKVNQIRNQEK
-595 RYGDREIGRNKE
+595 
-607 LAQLEADKWALST
+607 W
-620 EEFKKYETEINRRW
+620 
-634 KDNIPLQPPKIKS
+634 KS
-647 YKVPAGDREE
+647 YFSWETQRLQKLAELEQDKHSLTQKQYEEAKAMINFRLRDRQMPGTGKGKGYVVPTGNQEE

-665 SLQAQLEVLKEH
+665 ALQAQLEMLKKH
-677 QSANDVISQQRKDL
+677 QSANDVISQQRKNF
-691 QKEQAQFAILEEAKL
+691 QKEQAQFAILEEAQL
-706 TRQLDNNERSL
+706 TRRLTNAEKSL
-717 LANKANI
+717 LSNKEHI

-738 ALQERLNKMQDQAEK
+738 ALQERLNKMQDQADK

-786 AGQKESPYLD
+786 ARQKENPQLN

-801 QQKTYEVEDQKRA
+801 QQKTWEVEDQKRA

-834 NSQVQNATAMALN
+834 NTQVQNATSMVLN
-847 GFSTQLTNVL
+847 GFSSQLTNVL

-888 EAMGFGVSAPVAN
+888 EAMGFGFGAPVAN
-901 ADGGVYNSASLSAY
+901 ANGGVYNSASLSAY

-920 HKPTM
+920 YKPTM

-959 MSNQG
+959 MPNQG
-964 SGVTQIN
+964 GGVTQHYHIN
-971 HITIQNDG
+971 IKNDG
-979 SNGQLGPQA
+979 SNGQIGPEA
-988 LKQVYE
+988 LKKVYE
-994 IAKRGAQDYVVG
+994 ISKRGAQDYIMS
-1006 QRRDGGTL
+1006 QRRDGGAM

>member
-16 TADFSQQMG
+16 TADFKEQMG
-25 RVERQLKETS
+25 RVERQLQETAE
-35 LKAGEAQDHIS
+35 KAEASQRRMAQ
-46 KIISELVEKQ
+46 LVEQQ
-56 AANIKNFSSQQ
+56 AQSARSSAESTAQ
-67 SQAMKDASS
+67 SLQEL
-76 NMITSINEIDG
+76 NNQ
-87 RQEISQQQREAYY
+87 QEITQQQRAEYY
-100 LKMAQAEARAEAE
+100 QRIAQEEARSAIE
-113 SRSYKDTFTEQIQK
+113 SRKQADAFLEQAQSVGQTRDALEQLTE
-127 VAEGK
+127 V
-132 NSLEALNSILDRL
+132 LNKS
-145 SRTYDKAKISTQHF
+145 TKAYDKLKITGKQF
-159 SEVQTQVKSKIRG
+159 AEIQNVTKSRIKA
-172 IQDNQDIRAENFYKQ
+172 IQDQQDANTEKYFKQ
-187 IDAVTQ
+187 IEAVKG
-193 LSGSSVALKNIQHSL
+193 LSGGTSALRTIQAQL
-208 NQEVKKGTIT
+208 NQEVKKGTIH
-218 QEDYKSLLSAVTSQ
+218 QQDYRTLISAITSE
-232 SIKLRR
+232 SMKLRR

-251 QRLKEQAA
+251 QRLKEQVAT
-259 KQNLSR
+259 QNLSR
-265 EQMLRYEAAQLG
+265 EQMLRYQASQLG

-303 KSLTS
+303 KSLAG
-308 RLQNVANSFNMGSL
+308 RLQGIANSFNMGSL
-322 LRGGIW
+322 VRGGIW
-328 GGVTAGLIGVA
+328 GGITAGLTGVA

-379 GGITRGDMASS
+379 GGITRGEMASS

-416 YITGQAVNTTIDQF
+416 YITGQAIDTTIDQF

-444 EKSNHHLTAAQ
+444 EKANHHLTASQ

-469 EAARLA
+469 EAAKLA
-475 IDAYAQSINDGA
+475 IDAYAQAINDGA
-487 NDIVE
+487 IEIPNKLEGIELAWFNIKKATNDAKDAALNYYRTRTLKDEIREHEEMLVNFQINPFTE
-492 NLGYLESAWLGIKNA
+492 KLHYDKTGQTIDDVKAHLKELKDQAADIDLKNA
-507 AKEGWDAM
+507 
-515 LDIGREKTLE
+515 
-525 DQIREQESLLSNLNN
+525 
-540 IWITPQY
+540 
-547 RINEIQEKIASLK
+547 
-560 EQSAGIALK
+560 
-569 KSQAQAVKDAE
+569 QAQAEKDNE
-580 QFEVNKFRVREKLEN
+580 QFKVNQIKTQEKWRSYFSWETQRLQKLAELEKEKHALTQEQYEEAKAMINFRLRDRQMPGTGKGK
-595 RYGDREIGRNKE
+595 RYV
-607 LAQLEADKWALST
+607 
-620 EEFKKYETEINRRW
+620 
-634 KDNIPLQPPKIKS
+634 
-647 YKVPAGDREE
+647 VPAGVREE

-665 SLQAQLEVLKEH
+665 ALQAQLKILEDHK
-677 QSANDVISQQRKDL
+677 SANDVISQQRKDF
-691 QKEQAQFAILEEAKL
+691 QKEQAQFAILEEAQL
-706 TRQLDNNERSL
+706 TRRLDNAEKSL
-717 LANKANI
+717 LANKESI
-724 LAQKEKL
+724 LIQKEAL
-731 ALVGDEV
+731 AIEGDKV
-738 ALQERLNKMQDQAEK
+738 ALQERLNKMQDQATK

-786 AGQKESPYLD
+786 AGQKENPQLN

-801 QQKTYEVEDQKRA
+801 QQKTWEVEDQKRA
-814 DWLAGAQTAWGNY
+814 NWLKGAETAWGNY

-834 NSQVQNATAMALN
+834 NTQIQNATSMALN
-847 GFSTQLTNVL
+847 GFSSQLTNVL

-888 EAMGFGVSAPVAN
+888 EAMGFGFGAPVAN
-901 ADGGVYNSASLSAY
+901 ANGGVYNSTSLSAY

-920 HKPTM
+920 YKPTM

-959 MSNQG
+959 IPNQG
-964 SGVTQIN
+964 GGVTQHY

-979 SNGQLGPQA
+979 SNGQIGPEA
-988 LKQVYE
+988 LKKIYE
-994 IAKRGAQDYVVG
+994 ISKRGAQDYIMS
-1006 QRRDGGTL
+1006 QRRDGGAM

>member
-16 TADFSQQMG
+16 TADFKEQMG
-25 RVERQLKETS
+25 RVERQLQETAE
-35 LKAGEAQDHIS
+35 KAEASQRRMAQ
-46 KIISELVEKQ
+46 LVEQQ
-56 AANIKNFSSQQ
+56 AQSARSSAESTAQ
-67 SQAMKDASS
+67 SLQEL
-76 NMITSINEIDG
+76 NNQ
-87 RQEISQQQREAYY
+87 QEITQQQRAEYY
-100 LKMAQAEARAEAE
+100 QRIAQEEARSAIE
-113 SRSYKDTFTEQIQK
+113 SRKQADAFLEQAQSVGQTRDALEQLTE
-127 VAEGK
+127 V
-132 NSLEALNSILDRL
+132 LNKS
-145 SRTYDKAKISTQHF
+145 TKAYDKLKITGEQF
-159 SEVQTQVKSKIRG
+159 AEIQNVTKSRIKA
-172 IQDNQDIRAENFYKQ
+172 IQDQQDANTEKYFKQ
-187 IDAVTQ
+187 IEAVKGR
-193 LSGSSVALKNIQHSL
+193 SGGTSALRALQAQL
-208 NQEVKKGTIT
+208 NQEVKKGTIH
-218 QEDYKSLLSAVTSQ
+218 QQDYRTLISAITSE
-232 SIKLRR
+232 SMKLRR

-251 QRLKEQAA
+251 QRLKEQVAT
-259 KQNLSR
+259 QNLSR
-265 EQMLRYEAAQLG
+265 EQMLRYQASQLG

-303 KSLTS
+303 KSLAG
-308 RLQNVANSFNMGSL
+308 RLRGIANSFNMGSL
-322 LRGGIW
+322 VRGGIW
-328 GGVTAGLIGVA
+328 GGITAGLTGVA

-379 GGITRGDMASS
+379 GGITRGEMALS

-416 YITGQAVNTTIDQF
+416 YITGQAIDTTIDQF

-444 EKSNHHLTAAQ
+444 EKANHHLTASQ

-469 EAARLA
+469 EAAKLA

-487 NDIVE
+487 NDISDS
-492 NLGYLESAWLGIKNA
+492 LGFLESAWINIQRE
-507 AKEGWDAM
+507 AKKAWDVM
-515 LDIGREKTLE
+515 LDIGRDKGVTEKLTTYKEQLYQLQLHGME
-525 DQIREQESLLSNLNN
+525 NSYEGRELQKV
-540 IWITPQY
+540 
-547 RINEIQEKIASLK
+547 INELENKKYEQDLK
-560 EQSAGIALK
+560 NA
-569 KSQAQAVKDAE
+569 QAQAVKDSE
-580 QFEVNKFRVREKLEN
+580 QFKVNQIRNQEK
-595 RYGDREIGRNKE
+595 
-607 LAQLEADKWALST
+607 W
-620 EEFKKYETEINRRW
+620 
-634 KDNIPLQPPKIKS
+634 KS
-647 YKVPAGDREE
+647 YFSWETQRLQKLAELEQDKHSLTQKQYEEAKAMINFRLRDRQMPGTGKGKGYVVPTGNQEE

-665 SLQAQLEVLKEH
+665 ALQAQLEMLKKH
-677 QSANDVISQQRKDL
+677 QSANDVISQQRKNF
-691 QKEQAQFAILEEAKL
+691 QKEQAQFAILEEAQL
-706 TRQLDNNERSL
+706 TRRLTNAEKSL
-717 LANKANI
+717 LSNKEHI

-738 ALQERLNKMQDQAEK
+738 ALQERLNKMQDQVDK
-753 YIAQQSEKRKAIEE
+753 YIVQQSEKRKAIEE

-786 AGQKESPYLD
+786 AGQKENPQLN

-801 QQKTYEVEDQKRA
+801 QQKTWEVEDQKRA
-814 DWLAGAQTAWGNY
+814 NWLKGAETAWGNY

-834 NSQVQNATAMALN
+834 NTQIQNATSMALN
-847 GFSTQLTNVL
+847 GFSSQLTNVL

-888 EAMGFGVSAPVAN
+888 EAMGFGFGAPVAN
-901 ADGGVYNSASLSAY
+901 ANGGVYNSTSLSAY

-959 MSNQG
+959 MPNQG
-964 SGVTQIN
+964 GGVTQHY

-979 SNGQLGPQA
+979 SNGQIGPEA
-988 LKQVYE
+988 LKKVYE
-994 IAKRGAQDYVVG
+994 ISKRGAQDYIMS
-1006 QRRDGGTL
+1006 QRRDGGAM

>member
-16 TADFSQQMG
+16 TADFKEQMG
-25 RVERQLKETS
+25 RVERQLQETAE
-35 LKAGEAQDHIS
+35 KAEASQRRMAQ
-46 KIISELVEKQ
+46 LVEQQ
-56 AANIKNFSSQQ
+56 AQTARSSAESTAQ
-67 SQAMKDASS
+67 SLQEL
-76 NMITSINEIDG
+76 NNQ
-87 RQEISQQQREAYY
+87 QEISQQQRADYY
-100 LKMAQAEARAEAE
+100 QRIAQEEARSAIE
-113 SRSYKDTFTEQIQK
+113 SRKQADAFLEQAQSVGHTRDALEQLTEVLNKSTKAYNKLKITGEQFAEIQNVTK
-127 VAEGK
+127 
-132 NSLEALNSILDRL
+132 
-145 SRTYDKAKISTQHF
+145 SRIKA
-159 SEVQTQVKSKIRG
+159 
-172 IQDNQDIRAENFYKQ
+172 IQDQQDANTEKYFKQ
-187 IDAVTQ
+187 IEAVKG
-193 LSGSSVALKNIQHSL
+193 LSGGTSALRTIQAQL
-208 NQEVKKGTIT
+208 NQEVKKGTIH
-218 QEDYKSLLSAVTSQ
+218 QQDYRTLISAITSE
-232 SIKLRR
+232 SMKLRR

-251 QRLKEQAA
+251 QRLKEQIAT
-259 KQNLSR
+259 QNLSR
-265 EQMLRYEAAQLG
+265 EQMLRYQASQLG

-303 KSLTS
+303 KSLAG
-308 RLQNVANSFNMGSL
+308 RLQGIANSFNMGSL
-322 LRGGIW
+322 VRGGIW
-328 GGVTAGLIGVA
+328 GGITAGLTGVA

-379 GGITRGDMASS
+379 GGITRGEMALS

-416 YITGQAVNTTIDQF
+416 YITGQAIDITIDQF

-444 EKSNHHLTAAQ
+444 EKANHHLTASQ

-469 EAARLA
+469 EAAKLA

-487 NDIVE
+487 NDISDS
-492 NLGYLESAWLGIKNA
+492 LGFLESAWINIQRE
-507 AKEGWDAM
+507 AKKAWDAM
-515 LDIGREKTLE
+515 LDIGRDKGVTEKLT
-525 DQIREQESLLSNLNN
+525 
-540 IWITPQY
+540 TY
-547 RINEIQEKIASLK
+547 K
-560 EQSAGIALK
+560 EQLYQLQLHGMENSYEGRELQKVIKELENKKYEQDLK
-569 KSQAQAVKDAE
+569 NAQAQAVKDSE
-580 QFEVNKFRVREKLEN
+580 QFKVNQIRNQEK
-595 RYGDREIGRNKE
+595 
-607 LAQLEADKWALST
+607 W
-620 EEFKKYETEINRRW
+620 
-634 KDNIPLQPPKIKS
+634 KS
-647 YKVPAGDREE
+647 YFSWETQRLQKLAELEQDKHSLTQKQYEEAKAMINFRLRDRQMPGTGKGKGYVVPTGNREE

-665 SLQAQLEVLKEH
+665 ALQAQLEMLKKH
-677 QSANDVISQQRKDL
+677 QSANDVISQQRKDF
-691 QKEQAQFAILEEAKL
+691 QKEQAQFAILEEAQL
-706 TRQLDNNERSL
+706 TRRLTNAEKSL
-717 LANKANI
+717 LSNKEHI

-738 ALQERLNKMQDQAEK
+738 ALQECLNKMQDQADK

-786 AGQKESPYLD
+786 ARQKENPQLN

-801 QQKTYEVEDQKRA
+801 QQKTWEVEDQKRA

-834 NSQVQNATAMALN
+834 NTQIQNATSMALN
-847 GFSTQLTNVL
+847 GFSSQLTNVL
-857 VDGEANFKDFTKSIL
+857 FEGEANFKDFTKSIL
-872 KMLTDIF
+872 KMLTDIL

-888 EAMGFGVSAPVAN
+888 EAMGFGFGAPVAN
-901 ADGGVYNSASLSAY
+901 ANGGVYNSASLSAY

-959 MSNQG
+959 MPNQG
-964 SGVTQIN
+964 GGVTQHY

-979 SNGQLGPQA
+979 SNGQIGPEA
-988 LKQVYE
+988 LKKVYE
-994 IAKRGAQDYVVG
+994 ISKRGAQDYIMS
-1006 QRRDGGTL
+1006 QRRDGGAM

>member
-25 RVERQLKETS
+25 RVERQLQETAE
-35 LKAGEAQDHIS
+35 KAEASQRRMAQ
-46 KIISELVEKQ
+46 LVEQQ
-56 AANIKNFSSQQ
+56 AQSARSSAESTAQ
-67 SQAMKDASS
+67 SLQEL
-76 NMITSINEIDG
+76 NNQ
-87 RQEISQQQREAYY
+87 QEISQQQRADYY
-100 LKMAQAEARAEAE
+100 QRIAQEEARAAIE
-113 SRSYKDTFTEQIQK
+113 SRKQADAFLEQAQSVGQTRNALEQLTE
-127 VAEGK
+127 V
-132 NSLEALNSILDRL
+132 LNKS
-145 SRTYDKAKISTQHF
+145 TKAYDKLKITGEQF
-159 SEVQTQVKSKIRG
+159 AEIQNVTKSRIRA
-172 IQDNQDIRAENFYKQ
+172 IQDQQDANTERYYKQ
-187 IDAVTQ
+187 IEAVKG
-193 LSGSSVALKNIQHSL
+193 LSGSESALRAIQAQL
-208 NQEVKKGTIT
+208 NQEVKKGTIH
-218 QEDYKSLLSAVTSQ
+218 QRDYQVLISAITSE
-232 SIKLRR
+232 SMKLRR

-251 QRLKEQAA
+251 QRLKEQVAT
-259 KQNLSR
+259 QNLSR
-265 EQMLRYEAAQLG
+265 EQMLRYQASQLG

-283 IYIRRLSESS
+283 IYIRRLSESN

-303 KSLTS
+303 KSLS
-308 RLQNVANSFNMGSL
+308 GRLQGIANSFNMGSL
-322 LRGGIW
+322 VRGGIW
-328 GGVTAGLIGVA
+328 GGITAGLTGVA

-379 GGITRGDMASS
+379 GGITRGEMASS

-416 YITGQAVNTTIDQF
+416 YITGQAIDTTIDQF

-444 EKSNHHLTAAQ
+444 EKANHHLTASQ

-475 IDAYAQSINDGA
+475 IDAYAQSINDAA

-492 NLGYLESAWLGIKNA
+492 NLGYLESAWVGIKNA

-525 DQIREQESLLSNLNN
+525 EQIREQENLLRNLNN
-540 IWITPQY
+540 VGIAPQY
-547 RINEIQEKIASLK
+547 RINEIQEKISSLN
-560 EQSAGIALK
+560 EQKFQQDLKSAQD
-569 KSQAQAVKDAE
+569 QAEKVANQL
-580 QFEVNKFRVREKLEN
+580 EVNKFRTRDE
-595 RYGDREIGRNKE
+595 
-607 LAQLEADKWALST
+607 WSSFLS
-620 EEFKKYETEINRRW
+620 YETKRKNKIAQFDAVKYAFTEDEQKEIIDRINFVLRDRQMPGTG
-634 KDNIPLQPPKIKS
+634 KGKG
-647 YKVPAGDREE
+647 YVVPAGDREE
-657 EKASRDLL
+657 EKASSDLL
-665 SLQAQLEVLKEH
+665 ALQAQLEILKKH

-691 QKEQAQFAILEEAKL
+691 QKEQAQFAILEEAQL
-706 TRQLDNNERSL
+706 TRRLTNAEKSL
-717 LANKANI
+717 LSNKENI

-738 ALQERLNKMQDQAEK
+738 TLQERLNKMQDQADK

-786 AGQKESPYLD
+786 AGQKENPQLN

-834 NSQVQNATAMALN
+834 NSQVQNATSMALN
-847 GFSTQLTNVL
+847 GFSSQLTNVL
-857 VDGEANFKDFTKSIL
+857 FEGEANFKDFTKSIL
-872 KMLTDIF
+872 KMLTDIL

-888 EAMGFGVSAPVAN
+888 EAMGFGFGAPVAN

-959 MSNQG
+959 MPNQG
-964 SGVTQIN
+964 SGVTQHYHIN
-971 HITIQNDG
+971 IQNDG
-979 SNGQLGPQA
+979 SNGQIGPEA
-988 LKQVYE
+988 LKKVYE
-994 IAKRGAQDYVVG
+994 ISKRGAQDYIMS
-1006 QRRDGGTL
+1006 QRRDGGAM

>member
-25 RVERQLKETS
+25 RVERQLQETAE
-35 LKAGEAQDHIS
+35 KAEASQRRMAQ
-46 KIISELVEKQ
+46 LVEQQ
-56 AANIKNFSSQQ
+56 AQSARSSAESTAQ
-67 SQAMKDASS
+67 SLQEL
-76 NMITSINEIDG
+76 NNQ
-87 RQEISQQQREAYY
+87 QEISQQQRADYY
-100 LKMAQAEARAEAE
+100 QRIAQEEARAAIE
-113 SRSYKDTFTEQIQK
+113 SRKQADAFLEQAQSVGQTRNALEQLTE
-127 VAEGK
+127 V
-132 NSLEALNSILDRL
+132 LNKS
-145 SRTYDKAKISTQHF
+145 TKAYDKLKITGEQF
-159 SEVQTQVKSKIRG
+159 AEIQNVTKSRIRA
-172 IQDNQDIRAENFYKQ
+172 IQDQQDANTERYYKQ
-187 IDAVTQ
+187 IEAVKG
-193 LSGSSVALKNIQHSL
+193 LSGSESALRAIQAQL
-208 NQEVKKGTIT
+208 NQEVKKGTIH
-218 QEDYKSLLSAVTSQ
+218 QRDYQVLISAITSE
-232 SIKLRR
+232 SMKLRR

-251 QRLKEQAA
+251 QRLKEQVAT
-259 KQNLSR
+259 QNLSR
-265 EQMLRYEAAQLG
+265 EQMLRYQASQLG

-283 IYIRRLSESS
+283 IYIRRLSESN

-303 KSLTS
+303 KSLS
-308 RLQNVANSFNMGSL
+308 GRLQGIANSFNMGSL
-322 LRGGIW
+322 VRGGIW
-328 GGVTAGLIGVA
+328 GGITAGLTGVA

-379 GGITRGDMASS
+379 GGITRGEMASS

-416 YITGQAVNTTIDQF
+416 YITGQAIDTTIDQF

-444 EKSNHHLTAAQ
+444 EKANHHLTASQ

-492 NLGYLESAWLGIKNA
+492 NLGYLESAWVGIKNA

-525 DQIREQESLLSNLNN
+525 KQIREQENLLKNLNN
-540 IWITPQY
+540 VGIAPQY
-547 RINEIQEKIASLK
+547 RINEIQEKISSLN
-560 EQSAGIALK
+560 EQKFQQDLK
-569 KSQAQAVKDAE
+569 NAQEQAEKVANQL
-580 QFEVNKFRVREKLEN
+580 EVNKFRTRDE
-595 RYGDREIGRNKE
+595 
-607 LAQLEADKWALST
+607 WSSFLS
-620 EEFKKYETEINRRW
+620 YETKRKNKIAQFDAVKYAFTEDEQKEIIERINFVLRDRQMPGTG
-634 KDNIPLQPPKIKS
+634 KGKG
-647 YKVPAGDREE
+647 YVVPAGDREE

-665 SLQAQLEVLKEH
+665 ALQSQLEVLKKH
-677 QSANDVISQQRKDL
+677 QGANDVISQQRKDL
-691 QKEQAQFAILEEAKL
+691 QKEQAQFAILEQAQL
-706 TRQLDNNERSL
+706 TRRLTNAEKSL
-717 LANKANI
+717 LSNKENI

-738 ALQERLNKMQDQAEK
+738 ALQERLNKMQDQADK

-786 AGQKESPYLD
+786 AGQKENPQLN

-834 NSQVQNATAMALN
+834 NTQIQNATSMALN
-847 GFSTQLTNVL
+847 GFSSQLTNVL

-888 EAMGFGVSAPVAN
+888 EAMGFGFGAPVAN

-959 MSNQG
+959 MPNQG
-964 SGVTQIN
+964 GGVTQHY

-979 SNGQLGPQA
+979 SNGQIGPEA
-988 LKQVYE
+988 LKKVYE
-994 IAKRGAQDYVVG
+994 ISKRGAQDYIMS
-1006 QRRDGGTL
+1006 QRRDGGAM

>member
-16 TADFSQQMG
+16 TADFKEQMG
-25 RVERQLKETS
+25 RVERQLQETAE
-35 LKAGEAQDHIS
+35 KAEASQRRMAQ
-46 KIISELVEKQ
+46 LVEQ
-56 AANIKNFSSQQ
+56 QEQSARSSAESTAQ
-67 SQAMKDASS
+67 SLQEL
-76 NMITSINEIDG
+76 NNQ
-87 RQEISQQQREAYY
+87 QEITQQQRAEYY
-100 LKMAQAEARAEAE
+100 QRIAQEEARSAIE
-113 SRSYKDTFTEQIQK
+113 SRKQADAFLEQAQSVGQTRDALEQLTE
-127 VAEGK
+127 V
-132 NSLEALNSILDRL
+132 LNKS
-145 SRTYDKAKISTQHF
+145 TKAYDKLKITGEQF
-159 SEVQTQVKSKIRG
+159 AEIQNVTKSRIKA
-172 IQDNQDIRAENFYKQ
+172 IQDQQDANTEKYFKQ
-187 IDAVTQ
+187 IEAVKG
-193 LSGSSVALKNIQHSL
+193 LSGGTSALRTIQAQL
-208 NQEVKKGTIT
+208 NQEVKKGTIH
-218 QEDYKSLLSAVTSQ
+218 QQDYRTLISAITSE
-232 SIKLRR
+232 SMKLRR

-251 QRLKEQAA
+251 QRLKEQVVT
-259 KQNLSR
+259 QNLSR
-265 EQMLRYEAAQLG
+265 EQMLRYQASQLG

-303 KSLTS
+303 KSLAG
-308 RLQNVANSFNMGSL
+308 RLQGIANSFNMGSL
-322 LRGGIW
+322 VRGGIW
-328 GGVTAGLIGVA
+328 GGITAGLTGVA

-379 GGITRGDMASS
+379 GGITRGEMALS

-416 YITGQAVNTTIDQF
+416 YITGQAIDTTIDQF

-444 EKSNHHLTAAQ
+444 EKANHHLTASQ

-469 EAARLA
+469 EAAKLA

-487 NDIVE
+487 NDISDS
-492 NLGYLESAWLGIKNA
+492 LGFLESAWINIQRE
-507 AKEGWDAM
+507 AKKAWDAM
-515 LDIGREKTLE
+515 LDIGRDKGVTEKLT
-525 DQIREQESLLSNLNN
+525 
-540 IWITPQY
+540 TY
-547 RINEIQEKIASLK
+547 K
-560 EQSAGIALK
+560 EQLYQLQLHGMENSYEGRELQKVIKELENKKYEQDLK
-569 KSQAQAVKDAE
+569 NAQAQAVKDSE
-580 QFEVNKFRVREKLEN
+580 QFKVNQIRNQEK
-595 RYGDREIGRNKE
+595 
-607 LAQLEADKWALST
+607 W
-620 EEFKKYETEINRRW
+620 
-634 KDNIPLQPPKIKS
+634 KS
-647 YKVPAGDREE
+647 YFSWETQRLQKLAELEQDKHSLTQKQYEEAKAMINFRLRDRQMPGTGKGKGYVVPAGDREE

-665 SLQAQLEVLKEH
+665 ALQAQLEMLKKH
-677 QSANDVISQQRKDL
+677 QSANDVISRQRKDF
-691 QKEQAQFAILEEAKL
+691 QKEQAQFAILEEAQL
-706 TRQLDNNERSL
+706 TRRLTNAEKSL
-717 LANKANI
+717 LSNKENI

-738 ALQERLNKMQDQAEK
+738 ALQERLNKMQDQTDK
-753 YIAQQSEKRKAIEE
+753 YIAQQSEKRTAIEE

-786 AGQKESPYLD
+786 AGQQENPQLN

-801 QQKTYEVEDQKRA
+801 QQKTWEVEDQKRA
-814 DWLAGAQTAWGNY
+814 NWLKGAETAWGNY

-834 NSQVQNATAMALN
+834 NTQVQNATSMVLN
-847 GFSTQLTNVL
+847 GFSSQLTNVL

-888 EAMGFGVSAPVAN
+888 EAMGFGFGAPVAN
-901 ADGGVYNSASLSAY
+901 ANGGVYSSASLSAY

-920 HKPTM
+920 YKPTM

-959 MSNQG
+959 MPNQG
-964 SGVTQIN
+964 GGVTQHY

-979 SNGQLGPQA
+979 SNGQIGPEA
-988 LKQVYE
+988 LKKVYE
-994 IAKRGAQDYVVG
+994 ISKRGAQDYIMS
-1006 QRRDGGTL
+1006 QRRDGGAM

>member
-16 TADFSQQMG
+16 TADFKEQMG
-25 RVERQLKETS
+25 RVERQLQETAE
-35 LKAGEAQDHIS
+35 KAEASQRRMAQ
-46 KIISELVEKQ
+46 LVEQQ
-56 AANIKNFSSQQ
+56 AQTALSSAESTAQ
-67 SQAMKDASS
+67 SLQEL
-76 NMITSINEIDG
+76 NNQ
-87 RQEISQQQREAYY
+87 QEITQQQRAKYY
-100 LKMAQAEARAEAE
+100 QRIAQEEARSAIE
-113 SRSYKDTFTEQIQK
+113 SRKQADAF
-127 VAEGK
+127 
-132 NSLEALNSILDRL
+132 LE
-145 SRTYDKAKISTQHF
+145 
-159 SEVQTQVKSKIRG
+159 QTQSVGQTRDALEQLTEVLNKSTKAYNKLKITGEQFAEIQNVTKSRIKA
-172 IQDNQDIRAENFYKQ
+172 IQDQQDANTEKYFKQ
-187 IDAVTQ
+187 IEAVKG
-193 LSGSSVALKNIQHSL
+193 LSGGTSALRTIQAQL
-208 NQEVKKGTIT
+208 NQEVKKGTIH
-218 QEDYKSLLSAVTSQ
+218 QQDYRTLISAITSE
-232 SIKLRR
+232 SMKLRR

-251 QRLKEQAA
+251 QRLKEQVAT
-259 KQNLSR
+259 QNLSR
-265 EQMLRYEAAQLG
+265 EQMLRYQASQLG

-303 KSLTS
+303 KSLAG
-308 RLQNVANSFNMGSL
+308 RLQGIANSFNMGSL
-322 LRGGIW
+322 VRGGIW
-328 GGVTAGLIGVA
+328 GGITAGLTGVA

-379 GGITRGDMASS
+379 GGITRGEMALS

-416 YITGQAVNTTIDQF
+416 YITGQAIDITIDQF

-444 EKSNHHLTAAQ
+444 EKANHHLTASQ

-469 EAARLA
+469 EAAKLA

-487 NDIVE
+487 NDISDS
-492 NLGYLESAWLGIKNA
+492 LGFLESAWINIQRE
-507 AKEGWDAM
+507 AKKAWDAM
-515 LDIGREKTLE
+515 LDIGRDKGVTEKLT
-525 DQIREQESLLSNLNN
+525 
-540 IWITPQY
+540 TY
-547 RINEIQEKIASLK
+547 K
-560 EQSAGIALK
+560 EQLYQLQLHGMENSYEGRELQKVIKELENKKYEQDLK
-569 KSQAQAVKDAE
+569 NAQAQAVKDSE
-580 QFEVNKFRVREKLEN
+580 QFKVNQIRNQEK
-595 RYGDREIGRNKE
+595 
-607 LAQLEADKWALST
+607 W
-620 EEFKKYETEINRRW
+620 
-634 KDNIPLQPPKIKS
+634 KS
-647 YKVPAGDREE
+647 YFSWETQRLQKLAELEQDKHSLTQKQYEEAKAMINFRLRDRQMPGTGKGKGYVVPTGNREE

-665 SLQAQLEVLKEH
+665 ALQAQLEMLKKH
-677 QSANDVISQQRKDL
+677 QSANDVISQQRKDF
-691 QKEQAQFAILEEAKL
+691 QKEQAQFAILEQAQL
-706 TRQLDNNERSL
+706 TRRLTNAEKSL
-717 LANKANI
+717 LSNKENI

-738 ALQERLNKMQDQAEK
+738 ALQERLNKMQDQADK
-753 YIAQQSEKRKAIEE
+753 FIVQQSEKRKAIEE

-786 AGQKESPYLD
+786 AGQKENPQLN

-801 QQKTYEVEDQKRA
+801 QQKNYEVEDQKRA

-834 NSQVQNATAMALN
+834 NTQIQNATSMALN
-847 GFSTQLTNVL
+847 GFSSQLTNVL
-857 VDGEANFKDFTKSIL
+857 FEGEANFKDFTKSIL
-872 KMLTDIF
+872 KMLTDIL
-879 IKMSLVKGI
+879 IKISLVKGI
-888 EAMGFGVSAPVAN
+888 DAMGFGFGAPVAN
-901 ADGGVYNSASLSAY
+901 ANGGVYNSASLSAY

-959 MSNQG
+959 IPNQG
-964 SGVTQIN
+964 GGVTQHY

-979 SNGQLGPQA
+979 SNGQIGPEA
-988 LKQVYE
+988 LKKVYE
-994 IAKRGAQDYVVG
+994 ISKRGAQDYIMS
-1006 QRRDGGTL
+1006 QRRDGGAM

>member
-25 RVERQLKETS
+25 RVERQLQETAEKAEASQRRMAQMVEQQAQSARASAESTAQS
-35 LKAGEAQDHIS
+35 LQ
-46 KIISELVEKQ
+46 ELNNQ
-56 AANIKNFSSQQ
+56 
-67 SQAMKDASS
+67 
-76 NMITSINEIDG
+76 
-87 RQEISQQQREAYY
+87 QEISQQQRADYY
-100 LKMAQAEARAEAE
+100 QRIAQEEARSAVE
-113 SRSYKDTFTEQIQK
+113 SRKQADAFLEQAQS
-127 VAEGK
+127 VGQTK
-132 NSLEALNSILDRL
+132 NALEQLTDVLNKS
-145 SRTYDKAKISTQHF
+145 TNAYDKLKITGEQF
-159 SEVQTQVKSKIRG
+159 AEIQNVTKSRIRA
-172 IQDNQDIRAENFYKQ
+172 IQDQQDANTERYYKQ
-187 IDAVTQ
+187 IEAVKG
-193 LSGSSVALKNIQHSL
+193 LSGSESALRAIQAQL
-208 NQEVKKGTIT
+208 NQEVKKGTIH
-218 QEDYKSLLSAVTSQ
+218 QRDYQVLISAITSE
-232 SIKLRR
+232 SMKLRR

-251 QRLKEQAA
+251 QRLKEQVAT
-259 KQNLSR
+259 QNLSR
-265 EQMLRYEAAQLG
+265 EQMLRYQASQLG

-283 IYIRRLSESS
+283 IYIRRLSESN

-303 KSLTS
+303 KSLS
-308 RLQNVANSFNMGSL
+308 GRLQGIANSFNMGSL
-322 LRGGIW
+322 VRGGIW
-328 GGVTAGLIGVA
+328 GGITAGLTGVA

-379 GGITRGDMASS
+379 SGITRGEMASS

-416 YITGQAVNTTIDQF
+416 YITGQAIDTTIDQF

-444 EKSNHHLTAAQ
+444 EKANHHLTASQ

-492 NLGYLESAWLGIKNA
+492 NLGYLESAWVGIRNA

-515 LDIGREKTLE
+515 LDIGREKTLA
-525 DQIREQESLLSNLNN
+525 DQIREQESLLRNLNN
-540 IWITPQY
+540 IGITPQY
-547 RINEIQEKIASLK
+547 RINEIQGNIASLNK
-560 EQSAGIALK
+560 QKADIDLK
-569 KSQAQAVKDAE
+569 KSQDQAVKNNE
-580 QFEVNKFRVREKLEN
+580 QLEVNQIRLQEKWRSFYSWETQRLQKLAELEKEKHALTQKQYEEAKAMINFRLR
-595 RYGDREIGRNKE
+595 DRQMPGTGKG
-607 LAQLEADKWALST
+607 KG
-620 EEFKKYETEINRRW
+620 YV
-634 KDNIPLQPPKIKS
+634 
-647 YKVPAGDREE
+647 VPAGVREE

-665 SLQAQLEVLKEH
+665 ALQAQLKILEDHK
-677 QSANDVISQQRKDL
+677 SANDVISQQRKDF
-691 QKEQAQFAILEEAKL
+691 QKEQAQFAILEEAQL
-706 TRQLDNNERSL
+706 TRRLDNAEKSL
-717 LANKANI
+717 LANKESI
-724 LAQKEKL
+724 LIQKEAL
-731 ALVGDEV
+731 AIEGDKV
-738 ALQERLNKMQDQAEK
+738 ALQERLNKMQDQADK

-786 AGQKESPYLD
+786 AGQKENPQLN

-814 DWLAGAQTAWGNY
+814 DWLAGAKTAWGNY

-834 NSQVQNATAMALN
+834 NSQVQNATSMALN
-847 GFSTQLTNVL
+847 GFSSQLTNVL
-857 VDGEANFKDFTKSIL
+857 FEGEANFKDFTKSIL
-872 KMLTDIF
+872 KMLTDIL

-888 EAMGFGVSAPVAN
+888 EAMGFGFGAPVAPVAN

-959 MSNQG
+959 MPNQG
-964 SGVTQIN
+964 SGVTQHYHIN
-971 HITIQNDG
+971 IQNDG
-979 SNGQLGPQA
+979 SNGQIGPEA
-988 LKQVYE
+988 LKKIYE
-994 IAKRGAQDYVVG
+994 ISKRGAQDYIMS
-1006 QRRDGGTL
+1006 QRRDGGAM

>member
-16 TADFSQQMG
+16 TADFKEQMG
-25 RVERQLKETS
+25 RVERQLQETAE
-35 LKAGEAQDHIS
+35 KAEASQRRMAQ
-46 KIISELVEKQ
+46 LVEQQ
-56 AANIKNFSSQQ
+56 AQSARSSAESTAQ
-67 SQAMKDASS
+67 SLQEL
-76 NMITSINEIDG
+76 NNQ
-87 RQEISQQQREAYY
+87 QEITQQQRAEYY
-100 LKMAQAEARAEAE
+100 QRIAQEEARSAIE
-113 SRSYKDTFTEQIQK
+113 SRKQADAFLEQAQSVGQTRDALEQLTE
-127 VAEGK
+127 V
-132 NSLEALNSILDRL
+132 LNKS
-145 SRTYDKAKISTQHF
+145 TKAYDKLKITGEQF
-159 SEVQTQVKSKIRG
+159 AEIQNVTKSRIKA
-172 IQDNQDIRAENFYKQ
+172 IQDQQDANTEKYFKQ
-187 IDAVTQ
+187 IEAVKG
-193 LSGSSVALKNIQHSL
+193 LSGGTSALRTIQAQL
-208 NQEVKKGTIT
+208 NQEVKKGTIH
-218 QEDYKSLLSAVTSQ
+218 QQDYRTLISAITSE
-232 SIKLRR
+232 SMKLRR

-251 QRLKEQAA
+251 QRLKEQVAT
-259 KQNLSR
+259 QNLSR
-265 EQMLRYEAAQLG
+265 EQMLRYQASQLG

-303 KSLTS
+303 KSLAG
-308 RLQNVANSFNMGSL
+308 RLQGIANSFNMGSL
-322 LRGGIW
+322 VRGGIW
-328 GGVTAGLIGVA
+328 GGITAGLTGVA

-379 GGITRGDMASS
+379 GGITRGEMALS

-416 YITGQAVNTTIDQF
+416 YITGQAIDITIDQF

-444 EKSNHHLTAAQ
+444 EKANHHLTASQ

-469 EAARLA
+469 EAAKLA
-475 IDAYAQSINDGA
+475 IDAYAQAINDGA
-487 NDIVE
+487 IEIPNKLEGIELAWFNIKKATNDAKDAALNYYRTRTLKDEIREHEEMLVNFQINPFTE
-492 NLGYLESAWLGIKNA
+492 KLHYDKTGQTIDDVKAHLKELKDQAADIDLKNA
-507 AKEGWDAM
+507 
-515 LDIGREKTLE
+515 
-525 DQIREQESLLSNLNN
+525 
-540 IWITPQY
+540 
-547 RINEIQEKIASLK
+547 
-560 EQSAGIALK
+560 
-569 KSQAQAVKDAE
+569 QAQAEKDNE
-580 QFEVNKFRVREKLEN
+580 QFKVNQIKTQEKWRSYFSWETQRLQKLAELEKEKHALTQEQYEEAKAMINFRLR
-595 RYGDREIGRNKE
+595 DRQMPGTGKG
-607 LAQLEADKWALST
+607 KG
-620 EEFKKYETEINRRW
+620 YV
-634 KDNIPLQPPKIKS
+634 
-647 YKVPAGDREE
+647 VPAGVREE

-665 SLQAQLEVLKEH
+665 ALQAQLKILEDHK
-677 QSANDVISQQRKDL
+677 SANDVISQQRKDF
-691 QKEQAQFAILEEAKL
+691 QKEQAQFAILEQAQL
-706 TRQLDNNERSL
+706 TRRLTNAEKSL
-717 LANKANI
+717 LSNKENI

-738 ALQERLNKMQDQAEK
+738 ALQERLNKMQDQTDK

-786 AGQKESPYLD
+786 AGQQENPQLN

-801 QQKTYEVEDQKRA
+801 QQKTWEVEDQKRA
-814 DWLAGAQTAWGNY
+814 NWLKGAETAWGNY

-834 NSQVQNATAMALN
+834 NTQVQNATSMALN
-847 GFSTQLTNVL
+847 GFSSQLTNVL

-888 EAMGFGVSAPVAN
+888 EAMGFGFGAPVAN
-901 ADGGVYNSASLSAY
+901 ANGGVYNSTSLSAY

-920 HKPTM
+920 YKPTM

-959 MSNQG
+959 MPNQG
-964 SGVTQIN
+964 GGVTQHY

-979 SNGQLGPQA
+979 SNGQIGPEA
-988 LKQVYE
+988 LKKVYE
-994 IAKRGAQDYVVG
+994 ISKRGAQDYIIS
-1006 QRRDGGTL
+1006 QRRDGGAM

>member
-16 TADFSQQMG
+16 TADFKEQMG
-25 RVERQLKETS
+25 RVERQLQETAE
-35 LKAGEAQDHIS
+35 KAEASQRRMAQ
-46 KIISELVEKQ
+46 LVEQQ
-56 AANIKNFSSQQ
+56 AQTARSSAESTAQ
-67 SQAMKDASS
+67 SLQEL
-76 NMITSINEIDG
+76 NNQ
-87 RQEISQQQREAYY
+87 QEISQQQRADYY
-100 LKMAQAEARAEAE
+100 QRIAQEEARSAIE
-113 SRSYKDTFTEQIQK
+113 SRKQADAFLEQAQSVGQTRDALEQLTEVLNKSTKAYNKLKITGEQFAEIQNVTK
-127 VAEGK
+127 
-132 NSLEALNSILDRL
+132 
-145 SRTYDKAKISTQHF
+145 SRIKA
-159 SEVQTQVKSKIRG
+159 
-172 IQDNQDIRAENFYKQ
+172 IQDQQDANTEKYFKQIEAVKGLSGGTSALRTIRAQ
-187 IDAVTQ
+187 
-193 LSGSSVALKNIQHSL
+193 L
-208 NQEVKKGTIT
+208 NQEVKKGTIH
-218 QEDYKSLLSAVTSQ
+218 QQDYRTLISAITSE
-232 SIKLRR
+232 SMKLRR

-251 QRLKEQAA
+251 QRLKEQIAT
-259 KQNLSR
+259 QNLSR
-265 EQMLRYEAAQLG
+265 EQMLRYQASQLG

-303 KSLTS
+303 KSLAG
-308 RLQNVANSFNMGSL
+308 RLQGIANSFNMGSL
-322 LRGGIW
+322 VRGGIW
-328 GGVTAGLIGVA
+328 GGITAGLTGVA

-379 GGITRGDMASS
+379 GGITRGEMALS

-416 YITGQAVNTTIDQF
+416 YITGQAIDTTIDQF

-444 EKSNHHLTAAQ
+444 EKANHHLTASQ

-469 EAARLA
+469 EAAKLA

-487 NDIVE
+487 NDISDS
-492 NLGYLESAWLGIKNA
+492 LGFLESAWINIQRE
-507 AKEGWDAM
+507 AKKAWDAM
-515 LDIGREKTLE
+515 LDIGRDKGVTEKLT
-525 DQIREQESLLSNLNN
+525 
-540 IWITPQY
+540 TY
-547 RINEIQEKIASLK
+547 K
-560 EQSAGIALK
+560 EQLYQLQLHGMENSYEGRELQKVIKELENKKYEQDLK
-569 KSQAQAVKDAE
+569 NAQAQAVKDSE
-580 QFEVNKFRVREKLEN
+580 QFKVNQIRNQEK
-595 RYGDREIGRNKE
+595 
-607 LAQLEADKWALST
+607 W
-620 EEFKKYETEINRRW
+620 
-634 KDNIPLQPPKIKS
+634 KS
-647 YKVPAGDREE
+647 YFSWETQRLQKLAELEQDKHSLTQKQYEEAKAMINFRLRDRQMPGTGKGKGYVVPTGNREE

-665 SLQAQLEVLKEH
+665 ALQAQLEMLKKH
-677 QSANDVISQQRKDL
+677 QSANDVISQQRKDF
-691 QKEQAQFAILEEAKL
+691 QKEQAQFAILEQAQL
-706 TRQLDNNERSL
+706 TRRLTNAEKSL
-717 LANKANI
+717 LSNKENI

-738 ALQERLNKMQDQAEK
+738 ALQERLNKMQDQADK
-753 YIAQQSEKRKAIEE
+753 FIVQQSEKRKAIEE

-786 AGQKESPYLD
+786 AGQKENPQLN

-834 NSQVQNATAMALN
+834 NTQIQNATSMALN
-847 GFSTQLTNVL
+847 GFSSQLTNVL
-857 VDGEANFKDFTKSIL
+857 FEGEANFKDFTKSIL
-872 KMLTDIF
+872 KMLTDIL

-888 EAMGFGVSAPVAN
+888 EAMGFGFGAPVAN
-901 ADGGVYNSASLSAY
+901 ANGGVYNSASLSAY

-959 MSNQG
+959 IPNQG
-964 SGVTQIN
+964 GGVTQHY

-979 SNGQLGPQA
+979 SNGQIGPEA
-988 LKQVYE
+988 LKKVYE
-994 IAKRGAQDYVVG
+994 ISKRGAQDYIMS
-1006 QRRDGGTL
+1006 QRRDGGAM

>member
-16 TADFSQQMG
+16 TADFKEQMG
-25 RVERQLKETS
+25 RVERQLQETAE
-35 LKAGEAQDHIS
+35 KAEASQRRMAQ
-46 KIISELVEKQ
+46 LVEQQ
-56 AANIKNFSSQQ
+56 AQTARSSAESTAQ
-67 SQAMKDASS
+67 SLQEL
-76 NMITSINEIDG
+76 NNQ
-87 RQEISQQQREAYY
+87 QEISQQQRADYY
-100 LKMAQAEARAEAE
+100 QRIAQEEARSAIE
-113 SRSYKDTFTEQIQK
+113 SRKQADAFLEQAQSVGHTRDALEQLTEVLNKSTKAYNKLKITGEQFAEIQNVTK
-127 VAEGK
+127 
-132 NSLEALNSILDRL
+132 
-145 SRTYDKAKISTQHF
+145 SRIKA
-159 SEVQTQVKSKIRG
+159 
-172 IQDNQDIRAENFYKQ
+172 IQDQQDANTEKYFKQ
-187 IDAVTQ
+187 IEAVKG
-193 LSGSSVALKNIQHSL
+193 LSGGTSALRTIQAQL
-208 NQEVKKGTIT
+208 NQEVKKGTIH
-218 QEDYKSLLSAVTSQ
+218 QQDYRTLISAITSE
-232 SIKLRR
+232 SMKLRR

-251 QRLKEQAA
+251 QRLKEQVAT
-259 KQNLSR
+259 KNLSR
-265 EQMLRYEAAQLG
+265 EQMLRYQASQLG

-303 KSLTS
+303 KSLAG
-308 RLQNVANSFNMGSL
+308 RLRGIANSFNMGSL
-322 LRGGIW
+322 VRGGIW
-328 GGVTAGLIGVA
+328 GGITAGLTGVA

-379 GGITRGDMASS
+379 GGITRGEMALS

-416 YITGQAVNTTIDQF
+416 YITGQAIDITIDQF

-444 EKSNHHLTAAQ
+444 EKVNHHLTASQ

-469 EAARLA
+469 EAAKLA

-487 NDIVE
+487 NDISDS
-492 NLGYLESAWLGIKNA
+492 LGFLESAWINIQRE
-507 AKEGWDAM
+507 AKKAWDAM
-515 LDIGREKTLE
+515 LDIVRDKGVTEKLTTYKEQLYQLQLHGMENSYEGRELQKVIKELE
-525 DQIREQESLLSNLNN
+525 NKKYEQD
-540 IWITPQY
+540 
-547 RINEIQEKIASLK
+547 LK
-560 EQSAGIALK
+560 NA
-569 KSQAQAVKDAE
+569 QAQAVKDSE
-580 QFEVNKFRVREKLEN
+580 QFKVNQIRNQEK
-595 RYGDREIGRNKE
+595 
-607 LAQLEADKWALST
+607 W
-620 EEFKKYETEINRRW
+620 
-634 KDNIPLQPPKIKS
+634 KS
-647 YKVPAGDREE
+647 YFSWETQRLQKLAELEQDKHSLTQKQYEEAKAMINFRLRDRQMPGTGKGKGYVVPTGNREE

-665 SLQAQLEVLKEH
+665 ALQAQLEMLKKH
-677 QSANDVISQQRKDL
+677 QSANDVISQQRKNF
-691 QKEQAQFAILEEAKL
+691 QKEQAQFAILEQAQL
-706 TRQLDNNERSL
+706 TRRLTNAEKSL
-717 LANKANI
+717 LSNKEHI

-738 ALQERLNKMQDQAEK
+738 ALQERLNKMQDQADK

-786 AGQKESPYLD
+786 ARQKENPQLN

-801 QQKTYEVEDQKRA
+801 QQKTWEVEDQKRA

-834 NSQVQNATAMALN
+834 NTQIQNATSMALN
-847 GFSTQLTNVL
+847 GFSSQLTNVL
-857 VDGEANFKDFTKSIL
+857 FEGEANFKDFTKSIL
-872 KMLTDIF
+872 KMLTDIL

-888 EAMGFGVSAPVAN
+888 EAMGFGFGAPVAN
-901 ADGGVYNSASLSAY
+901 ANGGVYNSASLSAY

-959 MSNQG
+959 MPNQG
-964 SGVTQIN
+964 GGVTQHY

-979 SNGQLGPQA
+979 SNGQIGSEA
-988 LKQVYE
+988 LKKVYE
-994 IAKRGAQDYVVG
+994 ISKRGAQDYIMS
-1006 QRRDGGTL
+1006 QRRDGGAM

>member
-16 TADFSQQMG
+16 TADFKEQMG
-25 RVERQLKETS
+25 RVERQLQETAE
-35 LKAGEAQDHIS
+35 KAEASQRRMAQ
-46 KIISELVEKQ
+46 LVEQQ
-56 AANIKNFSSQQ
+56 AQTARSSAESTAQ
-67 SQAMKDASS
+67 SLQEL
-76 NMITSINEIDG
+76 NNQ
-87 RQEISQQQREAYY
+87 QEISQQQRADYYQRIAQEEA
-100 LKMAQAEARAEAE
+100 LSAIE
-113 SRSYKDTFTEQIQK
+113 SRKQADAFLEQAQSVGQTRDALEQLTEVLNKSTKAYNKLKITGEQFAEIQNVTK
-127 VAEGK
+127 
-132 NSLEALNSILDRL
+132 
-145 SRTYDKAKISTQHF
+145 SRIKA
-159 SEVQTQVKSKIRG
+159 
-172 IQDNQDIRAENFYKQ
+172 IQDQQDANTEKYFKQ
-187 IDAVTQ
+187 IEAVKG
-193 LSGSSVALKNIQHSL
+193 LSGGTSALRTIQAQL
-208 NQEVKKGTIT
+208 NQEVKKGTIH
-218 QEDYKSLLSAVTSQ
+218 QQDYRTLISAITSE
-232 SIKLRR
+232 SMKLRR

-251 QRLKEQAA
+251 QRLKEQIAT
-259 KQNLSR
+259 QNLSR
-265 EQMLRYEAAQLG
+265 EQMLRYQASQLG

-303 KSLTS
+303 KSLAG
-308 RLQNVANSFNMGSL
+308 RLQGIANSFNMGSL
-322 LRGGIW
+322 VRGGIW
-328 GGVTAGLIGVA
+328 GGITAGLTGVA

-379 GGITRGDMASS
+379 GGITRGEMALS

-416 YITGQAVNTTIDQF
+416 YITGQAIDTTIDQF

-444 EKSNHHLTAAQ
+444 EKANHHLTASQ

-469 EAARLA
+469 EAAKLA

-487 NDIVE
+487 NDISDS
-492 NLGYLESAWLGIKNA
+492 LGFLESAWINIQRE
-507 AKEGWDAM
+507 AKKAWDAM
-515 LDIGREKTLE
+515 LDIGRDKGVTEKLT
-525 DQIREQESLLSNLNN
+525 
-540 IWITPQY
+540 TY
-547 RINEIQEKIASLK
+547 K
-560 EQSAGIALK
+560 EQLYQLQLHGMENSYEGRELQKVIKELENKKYEQDLK
-569 KSQAQAVKDAE
+569 NAQAQAVKDSE
-580 QFEVNKFRVREKLEN
+580 QFKVNQIRNQEK
-595 RYGDREIGRNKE
+595 
-607 LAQLEADKWALST
+607 W
-620 EEFKKYETEINRRW
+620 
-634 KDNIPLQPPKIKS
+634 KS
-647 YKVPAGDREE
+647 YFSWETQRLQKLAELEQDKHSLTQKQYEEAKAMINFRLRDRQMPGTGKGKGYVVPTGNREE

-665 SLQAQLEVLKEH
+665 ALQAQLEMLKKH
-677 QSANDVISQQRKDL
+677 QSANDVISQQRKDF
-691 QKEQAQFAILEEAKL
+691 QKEQAQFAILEQAQL
-706 TRQLDNNERSL
+706 TRRLTNAEKSL
-717 LANKANI
+717 LSNKENI

-738 ALQERLNKMQDQAEK
+738 ALQERLNKMQDQTDK

-786 AGQKESPYLD
+786 AGQQENPQLN

-801 QQKTYEVEDQKRA
+801 QQKNYEVEDQKRA
-814 DWLAGAQTAWGNY
+814 DWLTGAQTAWGNY

-834 NSQVQNATAMALN
+834 NTQIQNATSMALN
-847 GFSTQLTNVL
+847 GFSSQLTNVL
-857 VDGEANFKDFTKSIL
+857 FEGEANFKDFTKSIL
-872 KMLTDIF
+872 KMLTDIL

-888 EAMGFGVSAPVAN
+888 EAMGFGFGAPVAN
-901 ADGGVYNSASLSAY
+901 ANGGVYNSASLSAY

-959 MSNQG
+959 IPNQG
-964 SGVTQIN
+964 GGVTQHY

-979 SNGQLGPQA
+979 SNGQIGPEA
-988 LKQVYE
+988 LKKVYE
-994 IAKRGAQDYVVG
+994 ISKRGAQDYIMS
-1006 QRRDGGTL
+1006 QRRDGGAM

>member
-16 TADFSQQMG
+16 TADFKEQMG
-25 RVERQLKETS
+25 RVERQLQETAE
-35 LKAGEAQDHIS
+35 KAEASQRRMAQ
-46 KIISELVEKQ
+46 LVEQQ
-56 AANIKNFSSQQ
+56 AQSARSSAESTAQ
-67 SQAMKDASS
+67 SLQEL
-76 NMITSINEIDG
+76 NNQ
-87 RQEISQQQREAYY
+87 QEISQQQRADYY
-100 LKMAQAEARAEAE
+100 QRIAQEEARAAIE
-113 SRSYKDTFTEQIQK
+113 SRKQADAFLEQAQSVGQTRDALEQLTE
-127 VAEGK
+127 V
-132 NSLEALNSILDRL
+132 LNKS
-145 SRTYDKAKISTQHF
+145 TKAYDKLKITGEQF
-159 SEVQTQVKSKIRG
+159 AEIQNVTKSRIRA
-172 IQDNQDIRAENFYKQ
+172 IQDQQDANTERYYKQ
-187 IDAVTQ
+187 IEAVKG
-193 LSGSSVALKNIQHSL
+193 LSGSESALKAIQAQL
-208 NQEVKKGTIT
+208 NQEVKKGTIH
-218 QEDYKSLLSAVTSQ
+218 QRDYQVLISAITSE
-232 SIKLRR
+232 SMKLRR

-251 QRLKEQAA
+251 QRLKEQVAT
-259 KQNLSR
+259 QNLSR
-265 EQMLRYEAAQLG
+265 EQMLRYQASQLG

-283 IYIRRLSESS
+283 IYIRRLSESN

-303 KSLTS
+303 KSLS
-308 RLQNVANSFNMGSL
+308 GRLQGIANSFNMGSL
-322 LRGGIW
+322 VRGGIW
-328 GGVTAGLIGVA
+328 GGITAGLTGVA

-379 GGITRGDMASS
+379 GGITRGEMA
-390 ISSVVGTGVF
+390 ITLAGVVGTGIF
-400 SNNEISRV
+400 SNNEIARV

-416 YITGQAVNTTIDQF
+416 YITGQAIDTTIDQF

-444 EKSNHHLTAAQ
+444 EKANHHLTAAQ

-492 NLGYLESAWLGIKNA
+492 NLGYLESAWVGIKNA

-515 LDIGREKTLE
+515 LDIGREKTLAE
-525 DQIREQESLLSNLNN
+525 QIREQENLLRNLNN
-540 IWITPQY
+540 VGIAPQY
-547 RINEIQEKIASLK
+547 RINEIQEKISSLN
-560 EQSAGIALK
+560 EQKFQQDLKSAQD
-569 KSQAQAVKDAE
+569 QAEKVANQL
-580 QFEVNKFRVREKLEN
+580 EVNKFRTRDE
-595 RYGDREIGRNKE
+595 
-607 LAQLEADKWALST
+607 WSSFLS
-620 EEFKKYETEINRRW
+620 YETKRKNKIAQFDAVKYAFTEDEQKEIIERINFVLRDRQMPGTG
-634 KDNIPLQPPKIKS
+634 KGKG
-647 YKVPAGDREE
+647 YVVPAGDREE

-665 SLQAQLEVLKEH
+665 ALQAQLEVLKKH
-677 QSANDVISQQRKDL
+677 QGANDVISQQRKDF
-691 QKEQAQFAILEEAKL
+691 QKEQAQFAILEQAQL
-706 TRQLDNNERSL
+706 TRRLTNAEKSL
-717 LANKANI
+717 LSNKENI

-738 ALQERLNKMQDQAEK
+738 ALQDRLNKMQDQADK

-786 AGQKESPYLD
+786 AGQKDSPHLN

-801 QQKTYEVEDQKRA
+801 QQKIYEVEDQKRA

-834 NSQVQNATAMALN
+834 NSQVQNATSMALN
-847 GFSTQLTNVL
+847 GFSSQLTNVL
-857 VDGEANFKDFTKSIL
+857 FEGEANFKDFTKSIL
-872 KMLTDIF
+872 KMLTDIL

-888 EAMGFGVSAPVAN
+888 EAMGFGFGAPVAN

-959 MSNQG
+959 MPNQG
-964 SGVTQIN
+964 GGVTQN
-971 HITIQNDG
+971 YYITIQNDG
-979 SNGQLGPQA
+979 SNGQIGPEA
-988 LKQVYE
+988 LKKVYE
-994 IAKRGAQDYVVG
+994 ISKRGAQDYIMS
-1006 QRRDGGTL
+1006 QRRDGGAM

>member
-16 TADFSQQMG
+16 TADFKEQMG
-25 RVERQLKETS
+25 RVERQLQETAE
-35 LKAGEAQDHIS
+35 KAEASQRRMAQ
-46 KIISELVEKQ
+46 LVEQQ
-56 AANIKNFSSQQ
+56 AQTARSSAESTAQ
-67 SQAMKDASS
+67 SLQEL
-76 NMITSINEIDG
+76 NNQ
-87 RQEISQQQREAYY
+87 QEISQQQRADYY
-100 LKMAQAEARAEAE
+100 QRIAQEEARSAIE
-113 SRSYKDTFTEQIQK
+113 SRKQADAFLEQAQSVGQTRDALEQLTEVLNKSTKAYNKLKITGEQFAEIQNVTK
-127 VAEGK
+127 
-132 NSLEALNSILDRL
+132 
-145 SRTYDKAKISTQHF
+145 SRIKA
-159 SEVQTQVKSKIRG
+159 
-172 IQDNQDIRAENFYKQ
+172 IQDQQDANTEKYFKQ
-187 IDAVTQ
+187 IEAVKG
-193 LSGSSVALKNIQHSL
+193 LSGGTSALRTIQAQL
-208 NQEVKKGTIT
+208 NQEVKKGTIH
-218 QEDYKSLLSAVTSQ
+218 QQDYRTLISAITSE
-232 SIKLRR
+232 SMKLRR

-251 QRLKEQAA
+251 QRLKEQIAT
-259 KQNLSR
+259 QNLSR
-265 EQMLRYEAAQLG
+265 EQMLRYQASQLG

-303 KSLTS
+303 KSLAG
-308 RLQNVANSFNMGSL
+308 RLQGIANSFNMGSL
-322 LRGGIW
+322 VRGGIW
-328 GGVTAGLIGVA
+328 GGITAGLTGVA

-379 GGITRGDMASS
+379 GGITRGEMALS

-416 YITGQAVNTTIDQF
+416 YITGQAIDTTIDQF

-444 EKSNHHLTAAQ
+444 EKANHHLTASQ

-469 EAARLA
+469 EAAKLA

-487 NDIVE
+487 NDISDS
-492 NLGYLESAWLGIKNA
+492 LGFLESAWINIQRE
-507 AKEGWDAM
+507 AKKAWDAM
-515 LDIGREKTLE
+515 LDIGRDKGVTEKLT
-525 DQIREQESLLSNLNN
+525 
-540 IWITPQY
+540 TY
-547 RINEIQEKIASLK
+547 K
-560 EQSAGIALK
+560 EQLYQLQLHGIENSYEGRELQKVIKELENKKYEQDLK
-569 KSQAQAVKDAE
+569 NAQAQAVKDSE
-580 QFEVNKFRVREKLEN
+580 QFKVNQIRNQEK
-595 RYGDREIGRNKE
+595 
-607 LAQLEADKWALST
+607 W
-620 EEFKKYETEINRRW
+620 
-634 KDNIPLQPPKIKS
+634 KS
-647 YKVPAGDREE
+647 YFSWETQRLQKLAELEQDKHSLTQKQYEEAKAMINFRLRDRQMPGTGKGKGYVVPTGNREE

-665 SLQAQLEVLKEH
+665 ALQAQLEMLKKH
-677 QSANDVISQQRKDL
+677 QSANDVISQQRKDF
-691 QKEQAQFAILEEAKL
+691 QKEQAQFAILEQAQL
-706 TRQLDNNERSL
+706 TRRLTNAEKSL
-717 LANKANI
+717 LSNKENI

-738 ALQERLNKMQDQAEK
+738 ALQERLNKMQDQADK
-753 YIAQQSEKRKAIEE
+753 FIVQQSEKRKAIEE

-786 AGQKESPYLD
+786 AGQKENPQLN

-834 NSQVQNATAMALN
+834 NTQIQNATSMALN
-847 GFSTQLTNVL
+847 GFSSQLTNVL
-857 VDGEANFKDFTKSIL
+857 FEGEANFKDFTKSIL
-872 KMLTDIF
+872 KMLTDIL

-888 EAMGFGVSAPVAN
+888 EAMGFGFGAPVAN
-901 ADGGVYNSASLSAY
+901 ANGGVYNSASLSAY

-959 MSNQG
+959 IPNQG
-964 SGVTQIN
+964 GGVTQHY

-979 SNGQLGPQA
+979 SNGQIGPEA
-988 LKQVYE
+988 LKKVYE
-994 IAKRGAQDYVVG
+994 ISKRGAQDYIMS
-1006 QRRDGGTL
+1006 QRRDGGAM